1 MSIVG
6 NTDGAVRRFFLSC
19 LVLLFSMVAM
29 AQTPYSITFT
39 HSPGQGNTSLDARGM
54 QPVHELTYVYYMKTN
69 ETRTLKMPLASANNR
84 LKGYSRWYDY
94 EADSMS
100 SVVAGMT
107 YRKPTNSTTT
117 IHYTNYGVINYQKT
131 LGGGVQIQPE
141 ASITFNGT
149 AIKIACDVSNY
160 GDFQITPSGS
170 NLSSVVEP
178 TLSYRVIFDIRPA
191 SEIAAKINSSTP
203 YENYNFIAPA
213 SSNILLTTAMN
224 SDGNTSCYYYTRQN
238 NLTQIT
244 SCTMYRSTSE
254 NSGYTE
260 YNSTCTA
267 DRMYSVTA
275 PAAGSTYYY
284 ELRSD
289 NYNYKI
295 ARWKVEGK
303 AKSEIGPF
311 NGTIISDSL
320 MDEKYN
326 LAAKQDFDVSQEYLV
341 TVNYSS
347 NSTDNFVISKKPL
360 GWDECS
366 YGFVYPY
373 GSGSAGNSKQFDS
386 KFPYWSE
393 YAILQSVPSGA
404 NWVTNNPTSVRDFNN
419 PGTGCF
425 MYVDAN
431 EAPGLVANLVID
443 GNLCP
448 NSSVYV
454 SAWVNNF
461 CATQTGGQVLPNL
474 NIILSGINES
484 GNETRL
490 QSFTTG
496 VNNFT
501 TGTAG
506 NWYQVFFEVKLG
518 EQNFAQYRVRIEN
531 NNNSGSGN
539 DFGID
544 NIRIYTSKNP
554 VQSLEGI
561 TACGIK
567 TQQELID
574 AENGISESITLLRV
588 DFKSET
594 FAADDDGNVNINY
607 RWVKGANP
615 KGGNQDTILSL
626 NYINKHS
633 SGIYGTYVVRKNIAW
648 SEIHD
653 TLKYNSINDFVLR
666 ETKPVRD
673 GEIFFLEEDVVRTTG
688 TERVPV
694 LYIVH
699 KSSEFKKYSTY
710 SCLVSADNSFRVDCG
725 GIYTTKVENCKQLL
739 IDGVP
744 QELVNLRFKT
754 LSGERNYVLSTQVY
768 YNDPNN
774 KGQVNKATPYCDWI
788 VGVDGRF
795 VQANLTTAFMHFR
808 SVYPNEVSSVNQ
820 PVSGVFTQA
829 NLDTLLKYESY
840 ITLRKRSI
848 TTNLPGDGT
857 TVQYIAYPIMG
868 SCDDPTIPVCPNP
881 MRIFLRSDV
890 KYCYGKVNMEDM
902 PEDIEGAPAVVRI
915 AQSRVNKVGDS
926 FALKING
933 VKGTPKVGTNMYLY
947 RTDDADAQGFVGN
960 AIYSFSGGIIKDNV
974 LTFTRKD
981 HGIKMRPGYD
991 YKFSARYDTQ
1001 PYDTAYGCFIINVV
1015 PDIII
1020 FAPKAETPT
1029 WHNDENWRD
1038 LLGNSALIPVEG
1050 TKVIL
1055 PNSAISLDNFDMNNY
1070 DEVEGATYHL
1080 KYIYGF
1086 EPNTCG
1092 SIYFPIGAKMSGQQ
1106 YLVYDSAYVD
1116 VPVSKGAYSLF
1127 GLPLRK
1133 VFSGDL
1139 YVPKSGDV
1147 ANDDFRFNS
1156 AQCDNRIANKILQ
1169 KVYNSTTTF
1178 WSYIKGNVV
1187 DSVSTAVAGWGEPSN
1202 ALDEQYV
1209 NTAVAV
1215 QAVNNAMQ
1223 DFIQLP
1229 KNDNTYYFYAIR
1241 KANGEEYQV
1250 PESYGK
1256 ADITRDADCY
1266 KLLYKGNAAKPEV
1279 TIKYTNIKPDN
1290 WFLVTNPFMGDLS
1303 MQAFMDAN
1311 TEVIDGF
1318 YYTFENDMVKA
1329 EPVTSESKIQPAGAF
1344 FVHTVNASTS
1354 LDVTFNP
1361 NMVSNSDS
1369 KNQVAANAPM
1379 SNSQK
1384 LTVIAQYGNSRS
1396 VATVTE
1402 DAYGSNDYDSQEDA
1416 DLLMFN
1422 DNLTPFAVY
1431 TRVDNK
1437 PLMVNMVHTI
1447 EMVPLS
1453 VSIID
1458 TTVKDVVITFTGAEK
1473 FTRPVYLYDA
1483 LTDESRRIYSGMTV
1497 DFSGLESDAVRYYLN
1512 IDRPNIITA
1521 DDNMTDDSDVIIT
1534 NDIEGVH
1541 CYAQSEILAI
1551 NIYDVAG
1558 HLIKECSNINDN
1570 TFSIKLPVGVY
1581 VMEVRTI
1588 DTVSNNKV
1596 IIK

>member
-39 HSPGQGNTSLDARGM
+39 HSPGQGNASLDARGM
-54 QPVHELTYVYYMKTN
+54 QPVHELTYVYYMKSG
-69 ETRTLKMPLASANNR
+69 ESRTLTMPLASQINR

-94 EADSMS
+94 TTDSMS
-100 SVVAGMT
+100 AVVSGLTYTAAGSTIYKTNFGAIT
-107 YRKPTNSTTT
+107 YQEGSD
-117 IHYTNYGVINYQKT
+117 
-131 LGGGVQIQPE
+131 LEIQP
-141 ASITFNGT
+141 AVSITFDGSQV
-149 AIKIACDVSNY
+149 KIACDVSSY
-160 GDFQITPSGS
+160 TDFQITKRSS
-170 NLSSVVEP
+170 KLSTVVEP

-191 SEIAAKINSSTP
+191 SEIATQINSSTP
-203 YENYNFIAPA
+203 YEDYNFFAPA
-213 SSNILLTTAMN
+213 GATILLTTAMN
-224 SDGNTSCYYYTRQN
+224 SNGSTSCYYSGNASSQ
-238 NLTQIT
+238 TQIT
-244 SCTMYRSTSE
+244 SCIMYKSTRE
-254 NSGYTE
+254 NSGYSKLSGT
-260 YNSTCTA
+260 TCTA
-267 DRMYSVTA
+267 NRMYQVTA
-275 PAAGSTYYY
+275 PAEGSTEYF

-289 NYNYKI
+289 KYKI

-303 AKSEIGPF
+303 NTTEVGPYH
-311 NGTIISDSL
+311 GTIVSNAE

-326 LAAKQDFDVSQEYLV
+326 LAAKQDFDVAPEFLD

-347 NSTDNFVISKKPL
+347 TGTDKFVISSKHL
-360 GWDECS
+360 NWDECS

-373 GSGSAGNSKQFDS
+373 GSGSAGNNKKNDS

-404 NWVTNNPTSVRDFNN
+404 SWVGNSPTSVRDHNN

-425 MYVDAN
+425 LYVDAN
-431 EAPGLVANLVID
+431 EAPGLVANLVIE

-448 NSSVYV
+448 NSSVYI

-461 CATQTGGQVLPNL
+461 AGSNTLPNL
-474 NIILSGINES
+474 NIILSGIDEG

-496 VNNFT
+496 SNTFRYN
-501 TGTAG
+501 TAG
-506 NWYQVFFEVKLG
+506 DWYQVFFEVKLG
-518 EQNFAQYRVRIEN
+518 EQNYANYRVRIEN

-544 NIRIYTSKNP
+544 DIRIYTSKNP

-567 TQQELID
+567 TQEELID

-594 FAADDDGNVNINY
+594 FAPVSGNVNINY

-615 KGGNQDTILSL
+615 KGGNQDTILNL
-626 NYINKHS
+626 NYINS
-633 SGIYGTYVVRKNIAW
+633 SGTYGTYVVKKNIAW

-653 TLKYNSINDFVLR
+653 TLKYNSINAFIFR
-666 ETKPVRD
+666 ENKPVRD
-673 GEIFFLEEDVVRTTG
+673 GEIFFLEEEVVRTTG
-688 TERVPV
+688 TVRVPV

-808 SVYPNEVSSVNQ
+808 SVYPNEESSVNQ
-820 PVSGVFTQA
+820 PVSGVFTKA

-868 SCDDPTIPVCPNP
+868 SCDDSTIPVCPNP

-890 KYCYGKVNMEDM
+890 KYCYGKVDMVNM

-947 RTDDADAQGFVGN
+947 RTDDADAQEFVGN
-960 AIYSFSGGIIKDNV
+960 AIYSFSGDINKGNV
-974 LTFTRKD
+974 LTFTRNGN
-981 HGIKMRPGYD
+981 GIKMRPGYN

-1001 PYDTAYGCFIINVV
+1001 PYDTAYGCFVVNVV
-1015 PDIII
+1015 PDLV
-1020 FAPKAETPT
+1020 FYTPKAENPT

-1086 EPNTCG
+1086 EPNRCG

-1127 GLPLRK
+1127 GLPMKK

-1139 YVPKSGDV
+1139 YMPKAGDV
-1147 ANDDFRFNS
+1147 IGNDFRFNGV
-1156 AQCDNRIANKILQ
+1156 QCDNRITNKIKQ

-1178 WSYIKGNVV
+1178 WSYTKGNTI
-1187 DSVSTAVAGWGEPSN
+1187 DSVSTAVAGWGNPSN
-1202 ALDEQYV
+1202 SLSEEYV
-1209 NTAVAV
+1209 NIAVAV
-1215 QAVNNAMQ
+1215 QAVDTAVQ
-1223 DFIQLP
+1223 EFIQLP
-1229 KNDNTYYFYAIR
+1229 KKDNTYYFYAIR
-1241 KANGEEYQV
+1241 KATGEEYQV
-1250 PESYGK
+1250 PEKFGK
-1256 ADITRDADCY
+1256 ADITRGEDCFKLIYDGRYETPDMTLNY
-1266 KLLYKGNAAKPEV
+1266 KNVE
-1279 TIKYTNIKPDN
+1279 PDS

-1303 MQAFMDAN
+1303 VSALMAAN
-1311 TEVIDGF
+1311 PGIIDGF
-1318 YYTFENDMVKA
+1318 YYTFKDGEMNA

-1344 FVHTVNASTS
+1344 FVHAKNASRS
-1354 LDVTFNP
+1354 LDITFNP

-1422 DNLTPFAVY
+1422 DNLTPFGVY

-1541 CYAQSEILAI
+1541 CYSQSEILAI

>member
-69 ETRTLKMPLASANNR
+69 ETRTLTMPLASANNR

-94 EADSMS
+94 TTDSMS
-100 SVVAGMT
+100 AVVSGLTYTAAGSTIYKTNFGAIT
-107 YRKPTNSTTT
+107 YQEGSD
-117 IHYTNYGVINYQKT
+117 
-131 LGGGVQIQPE
+131 LEIQP
-141 ASITFNGT
+141 AVSITFDGT
-149 AIKIACDVSNY
+149 PVKIACDVSSY
-160 GDFQITPSGS
+160 TDFQITKRSS
-170 NLSSVVEP
+170 KLSTVVEP

-191 SEIAAKINSSTP
+191 SEIATQINSSTP
-203 YENYNFIAPA
+203 YEDYNFFAPA
-213 SSNILLTTAMN
+213 GATILLTTAMN
-224 SDGNTSCYYYTRQN
+224 SNGSTSCYYSGNASSQ
-238 NLTQIT
+238 TQIT
-244 SCTMYRSTSE
+244 SCTMYRST
-254 NSGYTE
+254 NGGKT
-260 YNSTCTA
+260 YNSLSATCTA
-267 DRMYSVTA
+267 NRMYQVIA
-275 PAAGSTYYY
+275 PSAGNTYYF
-284 ELRSD
+284 ELRSGD
-289 NYNYKI
+289 YKI

-303 AKSEIGPF
+303 DTTEVGPYH
-311 NGTIISDSL
+311 GTIVSNAE

-326 LAAKQDFDVSQEYLV
+326 LAAKQDFDVAPEFLD

-347 NSTDNFVISKKPL
+347 TGTDKFVISSKHL
-360 GWDECS
+360 NWDECS

-373 GSGSAGNSKQFDS
+373 GSGSAGNNKKNDS

-404 NWVTNNPTSVRDFNN
+404 SWVGNSPTSVRDHNN

-425 MYVDAN
+425 LYVDAN
-431 EAPGLVANLVID
+431 EAPGLVANLVIE

-448 NSSVYV
+448 NSSVYI

-461 CATQTGGQVLPNL
+461 AGSNTLPNL
-474 NIILSGINES
+474 NIILSGIDEG

-496 VNNFT
+496 SNTFRYN
-501 TGTAG
+501 TAG
-506 NWYQVFFEVKLG
+506 DWYQVFFEVKLG
-518 EQNFAQYRVRIEN
+518 EQNYANYRVRIEN

-544 NIRIYTSKNP
+544 DIRIYTSKNP

-574 AENGISESITLLRV
+574 AENGISESIVLLRV
-588 DFKSET
+588 DFKSEA
-594 FAADDDGNVNINY
+594 FVADANGNVNINY

-615 KGGNQDTILSL
+615 QGGDKDLILNL
-626 NYINKHS
+626 NYVNEHS
-633 SGIYGTYVVRKNIAW
+633 SGKYGTYVVKKNKTW
-648 SEIHD
+648 DEIDD
-653 TLKYNSINDFVLR
+653 TLRFNSINEFILR
-666 ETKPVRD
+666 EDRPVFD
-673 GEIFFLEEDVVRTTG
+673 GEVFSIQEQVVRPGGVDT
-688 TERVPV
+688 VPV

-699 KSSEFKKYSTY
+699 KSAEFKKYSTY
-710 SCLVSADNSFRVDCG
+710 SCLVSADATFRADCG
-725 GIYTTKVENCKQLL
+725 GLYTTKVQNCKQLL

-754 LSGERNYVLSTQVY
+754 LSGERDYELSTQVY

-774 KGQVNKATPYCDWI
+774 KGQVAAATPICDWI
-788 VGVDGRF
+788 VGVDDRF
-795 VQANLTTAFMHFR
+795 IQANLTRAFMHFR
-808 SVYPNEVSSVNQ
+808 AEYFDEEASVNQ
-820 PVSGVFTQA
+820 PVKGTFTQA
-829 NLDTLLKYESY
+829 DLDILLKYEQY
-840 ITLRKRSI
+840 ITLRKRAI

-857 TVQYIAYPIMG
+857 TVQYIVYPIQG
-868 SCDDPTIPVCPNP
+868 SCDDSTIPVCPNP
-881 MRIFLRSDV
+881 MRIRLRSDV
-890 KYCYGKVNMEDM
+890 KYSYGKQDINSM
-902 PEDIEGAPAVVRI
+902 PEDIQGAPAVVRI

-933 VKGTPKVGTNMYLY
+933 VKGTPKVGTDMYLY

-960 AIYSFSGGIIKDNV
+960 AIYSFSGGINKGNV
-974 LTFTRKD
+974 LTFTRNGN
-981 HGIKMRPGYD
+981 GIKMRPGYD

-1001 PYDTAYGCFIINVV
+1001 PFDTAYGCFIVNVV
-1015 PDIII
+1015 PDLV
-1020 FAPKAETPT
+1020 FYSPKAGNPT
-1029 WHNDENWRD
+1029 WHNDENWVD
-1038 LLGNSALIPVEG
+1038 SLGNAALIPVEG

-1055 PNSAISLDNFDMNNY
+1055 PVGSTDLVYFDTTSFA
-1070 DEVEGATYHL
+1070 EVEGTTYHL
-1080 KYIYGF
+1080 NYIYGF
-1086 EPNTCG
+1086 RPTTCG
-1092 SIYFPIGAKMSGQQ
+1092 SIYFPWGAKISGQQ
-1106 YLVYDSAYVD
+1106 FLTYDSAYVD
-1116 VPVSKGAYSLF
+1116 VPVTKGAYSLF
-1127 GLPLRK
+1127 GLPMKK

-1139 YVPKSGDV
+1139 YMPKAGDV
-1147 ANDDFRFNS
+1147 IGNDFRFNG

-1178 WSYIKGNVV
+1178 WSYIKGNTI
-1187 DSVSTAVAGWGEPSN
+1187 DSVSTAVAGWGNPSN
-1202 ALDEQYV
+1202 SLSEEYV

-1215 QAVNNAMQ
+1215 QAVDTAVQ
-1223 DFIQLP
+1223 EFIQLP
-1229 KNDNTYYFYAIR
+1229 KKDNTYYFYAIR
-1241 KANGEEYQV
+1241 KATGEEYQV
-1250 PESYGK
+1250 PEKFGK
-1256 ADITRDADCY
+1256 ADITRGEDCFKLIYDGRYETPDMTLNY
-1266 KLLYKGNAAKPEV
+1266 KNVE
-1279 TIKYTNIKPDN
+1279 PDS

-1303 MQAFMDAN
+1303 VSALMDAN
-1311 TEVIDGF
+1311 SEIIDGF
-1318 YYTFENDMVKA
+1318 YYTFVDGEMNA
-1329 EPVTSESKIQPAGAF
+1329 ESVTPESKIQPAGAF
-1344 FVHTVNASTS
+1344 FVHAKNASRS
-1354 LDVTFNP
+1354 LDITFNP
-1361 NMVSNSDS
+1361 DMVENTIS
-1369 KNQVAANAPM
+1369 KSPAPAHAPANDY
-1379 SNSQK
+1379 QK
-1384 LTVIAQYGNSRS
+1384 LTIIAQNDEYRS
-1396 VATVTE
+1396 IATIQE
-1402 DAYGSNDYDSQEDA
+1402 DAFGVNEYNTQEDA
-1416 DLLMFN
+1416 DMLLFN
-1422 DNLTPFAVY
+1422 DKLTPFGVY

>member
-1 MSIVG
+1 
-6 NTDGAVRRFFLSC
+6 
-19 LVLLFSMVAM
+19 
-29 AQTPYSITFT
+29 
-39 HSPGQGNTSLDARGM
+39 
-54 QPVHELTYVYYMKTN
+54 
-69 ETRTLKMPLASANNR
+69 MPLASANNR

-107 YRKPTNSTTT
+107 YTKPANSTTT
-117 IHYTNYGVINYQKT
+117 IHYTNYGVINYQVT
-131 LGGGVQIQPE
+131 LGDGVQIQPE

-170 NLSSVVEP
+170 NLSRVVEP

-191 SEIAAKINSSTP
+191 SEIAEKINSSTP
-203 YENYNFIAPA
+203 YESYNFIAPA
-213 SSNILLTTAMN
+213 SSQILLTTAMN
-224 SDGNTSCYYYTRQN
+224 SYGNTSCYYYTRQN

-393 YAILQSVPSGA
+393 YAILQSVPAGA
-404 NWVTNNPTSVRDFNN
+404 KWVTNNPTSVRDFNN

-461 CATQTGGQVLPNL
+461 AINHTLPNL
-474 NIILSGINES
+474 NIILSGIDES

-496 VNNFT
+496 VGNFSYT
-501 TGTAG
+501 TAG
-506 NWYQVFFEVKLG
+506 RWHQVFFEVKLG

-531 NNNSGSGN
+531 NNNSGSDN

-567 TQQELID
+567 TQKELID

-594 FAADDDGNVNINY
+594 FAPDVPGNVNINY

-615 KGGNQDTILSL
+615 KGGNQDTILNL
-626 NYINKHS
+626 NYINS
-633 SGIYGTYVVRKNIAW
+633 SGTYGTYVVKKDIAW
-648 SEIHD
+648 SEIQD
-653 TLKYNSINDFVLR
+653 TLKYSSINAFILR

-673 GEIFFLEEDVVRTTG
+673 GEIFFLEEEVVRTTG
-688 TERVPV
+688 TVRVPV

-699 KSSEFKKYSTY
+699 KSREFKKYSTY
-710 SCLVSADNSFRVDCG
+710 SCLVSADNTFRVDCG

-808 SVYPNEVSSVNQ
+808 SVYPNEVTSVNQ
-820 PVSGVFTQA
+820 SVDGVFTQA
-829 NLDTLLKYESY
+829 DLDTLLKYESY

-868 SCDDPTIPVCPNP
+868 SCEDSTILVCPNP

-890 KYCYGKVNMEDM
+890 KYCYGKVDMEDM

-915 AQSRVNKVGDS
+915 AQSRVNKAGDS
-926 FALKING
+926 FALTING
-933 VKGTPKVGTNMYLY
+933 VKGTPKVGTDMYLY
-947 RTDDADAQGFVGN
+947 RTNDADAQEFVGN
-960 AIYSFSGGIIKDNV
+960 AIYSFSGGINKGNV
-974 LTFTRKD
+974 LTFTRNGN
-981 HGIKMRPGYD
+981 GIKMRPGYN

-1001 PYDTAYGCFIINVV
+1001 PYDTAYGCFVVNVV
-1015 PDIII
+1015 PDLV
-1020 FAPKAETPT
+1020 FYTPKAENPT

-1055 PNSAISLDNFDMNNY
+1055 PNSAVSLDNFDMNNY

-1086 EPNTCG
+1086 EPNRCG

-1116 VPVSKGAYSLF
+1116 VPVSKGAYSLM
-1127 GLPLRK
+1127 GLPLQT
-1133 VFSGDL
+1133 VYSGDL
-1139 YVPKSGDV
+1139 FIPKKGNVIGNNFIFSPEHCDS
-1147 ANDDFRFNS
+1147 RLFN
-1156 AQCDNRIANKILQ
+1156 KVTQ

-1178 WSYIKGNVV
+1178 WSHVKGNTI
-1187 DSVSTAVAGWGEPSN
+1187 DSVSTAVAGWGNPANSLSEK
-1202 ALDEQYV
+1202 YT
-1209 NTAVAV
+1209 NTALAV
-1215 QAVNNAMQ
+1215 MVIDTAVQ

-1229 KNDNTYYFYAIR
+1229 KTDSVYYFYAIR
-1241 KANGEEYQV
+1241 KATGEEYQV
-1250 PESYGK
+1250 PERYGK

-1266 KLLYKGNAAKPEV
+1266 KLLYKGNAANPET
-1279 TIKYTNIKPDN
+1279 TITYTNTVADS
-1290 WFLVTNPFMGDLS
+1290 WFLVTNPFMGNLS
-1303 MQAFMDAN
+1303 IQALMDAN
-1311 TEVIDGF
+1311 TDVIDGF
-1318 YYTFENDMVKA
+1318 YYTYEDGMTTAV
-1329 EPVTSESKIQPAGAF
+1329 PVTAETVVAPFAAF
-1344 FVHTVNASTS
+1344 FIHTKTAAQSVNIKYNPETMVVNTAA
-1354 LDVTFNP
+1354 VTP
-1361 NMVSNSDS
+1361 MP
-1369 KNQVAANAPM
+1369 ANAKDNTQIHGAHTLRILAEKG
-1379 SNSQK
+1379 S
-1384 LTVIAQYGNSRS
+1384 ARS
-1396 VATVTE
+1396 VATVME
-1402 DAYGSNDYDSQEDA
+1402 DVYGSNDYDPQEDA

-1431 TRVDNK
+1431 TRIGNTPV
-1437 PLMVNMVHTI
+1437 MVNRVRTI
-1447 EMVPLS
+1447 DMIPLS
-1453 VSIID
+1453 VSVLD
-1458 TTVKDVVITFTGAEK
+1458 TAIGNIELSFFGTEN

-1483 LTDESRRIYSGMTV
+1483 LTDINTEIYSGMKI
-1497 DFSGLESDAVRYYLN
+1497 DFDGRESDAVRYYLN
-1512 IDRPNIITA
+1512 IDR
-1521 DDNMTDDSDVIIT
+1521 SDVIT
-1534 NDIEGVH
+1534 FNDDVDNDKDVIISSDNNG
-1541 CYAQSEILAI
+1541 I
-1551 NIYDVAG
+1551 NILSKSELKNIAVYDIAG
-1558 HLIKECSNINDN
+1558 HLINECRDINEV
-1570 TFSIKLPVGVY
+1570 SKQIHLPVGVY
-1581 VMEVRTI
+1581 VVEVRTENG
-1588 DTVSNNKV
+1588 VSNNKV
-1596 IIK
+1596 IVK

>member
-39 HSPGQGNTSLDARGM
+39 HSPGQGNASLDARGM
-54 QPVHELTYVYYMKTN
+54 QPVHELTYVYYMKSG
-69 ETRTLKMPLASANNR
+69 ESRTLTMPLASQINR

-94 EADSMS
+94 TTDSMS
-100 SVVAGMT
+100 AVVSGLTYTAAGSTIYKTNFGAIT
-107 YRKPTNSTTT
+107 YQEGSD
-117 IHYTNYGVINYQKT
+117 
-131 LGGGVQIQPE
+131 LEIQP
-141 ASITFNGT
+141 AVSITFDGT
-149 AIKIACDVSNY
+149 PVKIACDVSSY
-160 GDFQITPSGS
+160 TDFQITKRSS
-170 NLSSVVEP
+170 KLSTVVEP

-191 SEIAAKINSSTP
+191 SEIATQINSSTP
-203 YENYNFIAPA
+203 YEDYNFFAPA
-213 SSNILLTTAMN
+213 GATILLTTAMN
-224 SDGNTSCYYYTRQN
+224 SNGSTSCYYSGNASSQ
-238 NLTQIT
+238 TQIT
-244 SCTMYRSTSE
+244 SCTMYRSTNGGKTYKSL
-254 NSGYTE
+254 SA
-260 YNSTCTA
+260 TCTA
-267 DRMYSVTA
+267 NRMYQVIA
-275 PAAGSTYYY
+275 PSAGNTYYF
-284 ELRSD
+284 ELRSGD
-289 NYNYKI
+289 YKI

-303 AKSEIGPF
+303 DTTEVGPYH
-311 NGTIISDSL
+311 GTIVSNAE

-326 LAAKQDFDVSQEYLV
+326 LAAKQDFDVAPEFLD

-347 NSTDNFVISKKPL
+347 TGTDKFVISSKHL
-360 GWDECS
+360 NWDECS

-373 GSGSAGNSKQFDS
+373 GSGSAGNNKKNDS

-393 YAILQSVPSGA
+393 YAILQSVPSDA
-404 NWVTNNPTSVRDFNN
+404 SWVGNSPTSVRDHNN

-425 MYVDAN
+425 LYVDAN
-431 EAPGLVANLVID
+431 EAPGLVANLVIE

-448 NSSVYV
+448 NSSVYI

-461 CATQTGGQVLPNL
+461 AGSNTLPNL
-474 NIILSGINES
+474 NIILSGIDEG

-496 VNNFT
+496 SNTFRYN
-501 TGTAG
+501 TAG
-506 NWYQVFFEVKLG
+506 DWYQVFFEVKLG
-518 EQNFAQYRVRIEN
+518 EQNYANYRVRIEN

-544 NIRIYTSKNP
+544 DIRIYTSKNP

-567 TQQELID
+567 TQKELID

-594 FAADDDGNVNINY
+594 FAPDASRNVNINY

-615 KGGNQDTILSL
+615 KGGNEDTILNL
-626 NYINKHS
+626 NYINS
-633 SGIYGTYVVRKNIAW
+633 SGTYGTYVVRKNIAW

-653 TLKYNSINDFVLR
+653 TLKYSSINDFVLR

-673 GEIFFLEEDVVRTTG
+673 GEIFFLQEDVVRTTG
-688 TERVPV
+688 TVRVPV

-699 KSSEFKKYSTY
+699 KSKEFKKYSTY

-754 LSGERNYVLSTQVY
+754 LSGERDYELATQVY
-768 YNDPNN
+768 YNDPNL

-820 PVSGVFTQA
+820 SVSGVFTQA

-857 TVQYIAYPIMG
+857 TVQYIVYPIQG
-868 SCDDPTIPVCPNP
+868 SCDDSTIPVCPNP
-881 MRIFLRSDV
+881 MRIRLRSDV
-890 KYCYGKVNMEDM
+890 KYSYGKQDINSM
-902 PEDIEGAPAVVRI
+902 PEDIQGAPAIVRI
-915 AQSRVNKVGDS
+915 AHSKVNKENNKFV
-926 FALKING
+926 LKINE
-933 VKGTPKVGTNMYLY
+933 VKGTPEVGTNMYLY
-947 RTDDADAQGFVGN
+947 RTNDTDAQSHVGEVV
-960 AIYSFSGGIIKDNV
+960 YTFSGAISEENEIE
-974 LTFTRKD
+974 FTRND
-981 HGIKMRPGYD
+981 NSINMVPGYD

-1001 PYDTAYGCFIINVV
+1001 PFDTAYGCFIVNVV
-1015 PDIII
+1015 PDLV
-1020 FAPKAETPT
+1020 FYSPKAGNPT
-1029 WHNDENWRD
+1029 WHNDENWVD
-1038 LLGNSALIPVEG
+1038 SLGNAALIPVEG

-1055 PNSAISLDNFDMNNY
+1055 PVGSTDLVYFDTTSFA
-1070 DEVEGATYHL
+1070 EVEGTTYHL
-1080 KYIYGF
+1080 NYIYGF
-1086 EPNTCG
+1086 RPTTCG
-1092 SIYFPIGAKMSGQQ
+1092 SIYFPWGAKISGQQ
-1106 YLVYDSAYVD
+1106 FLTYDSAYVD
-1116 VPVSKGAYSLF
+1116 VPVTKGAYSLF
-1127 GLPLRK
+1127 GLPMKK

-1139 YVPKSGDV
+1139 YMPKAGDV
-1147 ANDDFRFNS
+1147 VGNNFRFNG
-1156 AQCDNRIANKILQ
+1156 AQCDNRITNKILQ

-1178 WSYIKGNVV
+1178 WSYTKGNTI
-1187 DSVSTAVAGWGEPSN
+1187 DSVSTAVAGWGNPSN
-1202 ALDEQYV
+1202 SLSEEYV

-1215 QAVNNAMQ
+1215 QAVDTAVQ
-1223 DFIQLP
+1223 EFIQLP
-1229 KNDNTYYFYAIR
+1229 KKDNTYYFYAVR

-1250 PESYGK
+1250 PERYGK
-1256 ADITRDADCY
+1256 ADITRSKECF
-1266 KLLYKGNAAKPEV
+1266 KLIYDGRYE
-1279 TIKYTNIKPDN
+1279 TPDMKLTYN
-1290 WFLVTNPFMGDLS
+1290 NVEPDSWFLVTNPFMGDLS
-1303 MQAFMDAN
+1303 VSALMDAN
-1311 TEVIDGF
+1311 PEIIDGF
-1318 YYTFENDMVKA
+1318 YYTFEDGVMNA
-1329 EPVTSESKIQPAGAF
+1329 ESVTSESKIQPAGAF
-1344 FVHTVNASTS
+1344 FVHAKNASRS
-1354 LDVTFNP
+1354 LDITFNP
-1361 NMVSNSDS
+1361 DMVENTIS
-1369 KNQVAANAPM
+1369 KSPAPAHAPANDY
-1379 SNSQK
+1379 QK
-1384 LTVIAQYGNSRS
+1384 LTIIAQNDEYRS
-1396 VATVTE
+1396 IATIQE
-1402 DAYGSNDYDSQEDA
+1402 DAFGVNEYDTQEDA
-1416 DLLMFN
+1416 DMLLFN
-1422 DNLTPFAVY
+1422 DKLTPFGVY

-1541 CYAQSEILAI
+1541 CYSQSEILVI

>member
-69 ETRTLKMPLASANNR
+69 ETRTLTMPLASANNR

-94 EADSMS
+94 TTDSMS
-100 SVVAGMT
+100 AVVSGLTYTAAGSTIYKTNFGAIT
-107 YRKPTNSTTT
+107 YQEGSD
-117 IHYTNYGVINYQKT
+117 
-131 LGGGVQIQPE
+131 LEIQP
-141 ASITFNGT
+141 AVSITFDGT
-149 AIKIACDVSNY
+149 PVKIACDVSSY
-160 GDFQITPSGS
+160 TDFQITKRSS
-170 NLSSVVEP
+170 KLSTVVEP

-191 SEIAAKINSSTP
+191 SEIATQINSSTP
-203 YENYNFIAPA
+203 YEDYNFFAPA
-213 SSNILLTTAMN
+213 GATILLTTAMN
-224 SDGNTSCYYYTRQN
+224 SNGSTSCYYSGNASSQ
-238 NLTQIT
+238 TQIT
-244 SCTMYRSTSE
+244 SCTMYRST
-254 NSGYTE
+254 NGGKT
-260 YNSTCTA
+260 YNSLSATCTA
-267 DRMYSVTA
+267 NRMYQVIA
-275 PAAGSTYYY
+275 PSAGNTYYF
-284 ELRSD
+284 ELRSGD
-289 NYNYKI
+289 YKI

-303 AKSEIGPF
+303 DTTEVGPYH
-311 NGTIISDSL
+311 GTIVSNAE

-326 LAAKQDFDVSQEYLV
+326 LAAKQDFDVAPEFLD

-347 NSTDNFVISKKPL
+347 TGTDKFVISSKHL
-360 GWDECS
+360 NWYECS

-373 GSGSAGNSKQFDS
+373 GSGSAGNNKKNDS

-404 NWVTNNPTSVRDFNN
+404 SWVGNSPTSVRDHNN

-425 MYVDAN
+425 LYVDAN
-431 EAPGLVANLVID
+431 EAPGLVANLVIE

-448 NSSVYV
+448 NSSVYI

-461 CATQTGGQVLPNL
+461 AGSNTLPNL
-474 NIILSGINES
+474 NIILSGIDEG

-496 VNNFT
+496 SNTFRYN
-501 TGTAG
+501 TAG
-506 NWYQVFFEVKLG
+506 DWYQVFFEVKLG
-518 EQNFAQYRVRIEN
+518 EQNYANYRVRIEN

-544 NIRIYTSKNP
+544 DIRIYTSKNP

-574 AENGISESITLLRV
+574 AENGISESIVLLRV
-588 DFKSET
+588 DFKSEA
-594 FAADDDGNVNINY
+594 FVADANGNVNINY

-615 KGGNQDTILSL
+615 QGGDKDLILNL
-626 NYINKHS
+626 NYVNEHS
-633 SGIYGTYVVRKNIAW
+633 SGKYGTYVVKKNKTW
-648 SEIHD
+648 DEIDD
-653 TLKYNSINDFVLR
+653 TLRFNSINEFILR
-666 ETKPVRD
+666 EDRPVFD
-673 GEIFFLEEDVVRTTG
+673 GEVFSIQEQVVRPGGVDT
-688 TERVPV
+688 VPV

-699 KSSEFKKYSTY
+699 KSAEFKKYSTY
-710 SCLVSADNSFRVDCG
+710 SCLVSADATFRADCG
-725 GIYTTKVENCKQLL
+725 GLYTTKVQNCKQLL

-754 LSGERNYVLSTQVY
+754 LSGERDYELSTQVY

-774 KGQVNKATPYCDWI
+774 KGQVAAATPICDWI
-788 VGVDGRF
+788 VGVDDRF
-795 VQANLTTAFMHFR
+795 IQANLTRAFMHFR
-808 SVYPNEVSSVNQ
+808 AEYFDEEASVNQ
-820 PVSGVFTQA
+820 PVKGTFTQA
-829 NLDTLLKYESY
+829 DLDILLKYEQY
-840 ITLRKRSI
+840 ITLRKRAI

-857 TVQYIAYPIMG
+857 TVQYIVYPIQG
-868 SCDDPTIPVCPNP
+868 SCDDSTIPVCPNP
-881 MRIFLRSDV
+881 MRIRLRSDV
-890 KYCYGKVNMEDM
+890 KYSYGKQDINSM
-902 PEDIEGAPAVVRI
+902 PEDIQGAPAVVRI

-933 VKGTPKVGTNMYLY
+933 VKGTPKVGTDMYLY

-960 AIYSFSGGIIKDNV
+960 AIYSFSGGINKGNV
-974 LTFTRKD
+974 LTFTRNGN
-981 HGIKMRPGYD
+981 GIKMRPGYD

-1001 PYDTAYGCFIINVV
+1001 PFDTAYGCFIVNVV
-1015 PDIII
+1015 PDLV
-1020 FAPKAETPT
+1020 FYSPKAGNPT
-1029 WHNDENWRD
+1029 WHNDENWVD
-1038 LLGNSALIPVEG
+1038 SLGNAALIPVEG

-1055 PNSAISLDNFDMNNY
+1055 PVGSTDLVYFDTTSFA
-1070 DEVEGATYHL
+1070 EVEGTTYHL
-1080 KYIYGF
+1080 NYIYGF
-1086 EPNTCG
+1086 RPTTCG
-1092 SIYFPIGAKMSGQQ
+1092 SIYFPWGAKISGQQ
-1106 YLVYDSAYVD
+1106 FLTYDSAYVD
-1116 VPVSKGAYSLF
+1116 VPVTKGAYSLF
-1127 GLPLRK
+1127 GLPMKK

-1139 YVPKSGDV
+1139 YMPKAGDV
-1147 ANDDFRFNS
+1147 IGNDFRFNG

-1178 WSYIKGNVV
+1178 WSYIKGNTI
-1187 DSVSTAVAGWGEPSN
+1187 DSVSTAVAGWGNPSN
-1202 ALDEQYV
+1202 SLSEEYV

-1215 QAVNNAMQ
+1215 QAVDTAVQ
-1223 DFIQLP
+1223 EFIQLP
-1229 KNDNTYYFYAIR
+1229 KKDNTYYFYAIR
-1241 KANGEEYQV
+1241 KATGEEYQV
-1250 PESYGK
+1250 PEKFGK
-1256 ADITRDADCY
+1256 ADITRGEDCFKLIYDGRYETPDMTLNY
-1266 KLLYKGNAAKPEV
+1266 KNVE
-1279 TIKYTNIKPDN
+1279 PDS

-1303 MQAFMDAN
+1303 VSALMDAN
-1311 TEVIDGF
+1311 SEIIDGF
-1318 YYTFENDMVKA
+1318 YYTFVDGEMNA
-1329 EPVTSESKIQPAGAF
+1329 ESVTPESKIQPAGAF
-1344 FVHTVNASTS
+1344 FVHAKNASRS
-1354 LDVTFNP
+1354 LDITFNP
-1361 NMVSNSDS
+1361 DMVENTIS
-1369 KNQVAANAPM
+1369 KSPAPAHAPANDY
-1379 SNSQK
+1379 QK
-1384 LTVIAQYGNSRS
+1384 LTIIAQNDEYRS
-1396 VATVTE
+1396 IATIQE
-1402 DAYGSNDYDSQEDA
+1402 DAFGVNEYNTQEDA
-1416 DLLMFN
+1416 DMLLFN
-1422 DNLTPFAVY
+1422 DKLTPFGVY

>member
-1 MSIVG
+1 MDFLGKKGVLRHVASI
-6 NTDGAVRRFFLSC
+6 FML
-19 LVLLFSMVAM
+19 LLFACVSS
-29 AQTPYSITFT
+29 AQTPYNISFS

-69 ETRTLKMPLASANNR
+69 ETRTLTMPLASAENR

-94 EADSMS
+94 VADSMS
-100 SVVAGMT
+100 SVVARMT
-107 YRKPTNSTTT
+107 YTKPDNSTTT
-117 IHYTNYGVINYQKT
+117 IHYTNYGVINYQET
-131 LGGGVQIQPE
+131 PGGGVQIQPE
-141 ASITFNGT
+141 ASITFDGT

-191 SEIAAKINSSTP
+191 SEIAEKINSSTP

-213 SSNILLTTAMN
+213 DSNILLTTAMN

-366 YGFVYPY
+366 YGFVYPD

-461 CATQTGGQVLPNL
+461 ATSNTLPNL
-474 NIILSGINES
+474 NIILSGIDES

-496 VNNFT
+496 VGNFSYT
-501 TGTAG
+501 TAG
-506 NWYQVFFEVKLG
+506 NWHQVFFEVKLG

-594 FAADDDGNVNINY
+594 FAPDASSGNVNINY

-615 KGGNQDTILSL
+615 KGGNQDTILNL
-626 NYINKHS
+626 NYINS
-633 SGIYGTYVVRKNIAW
+633 SGTYGTYVVKKDIAW
-648 SEIHD
+648 DEIQD
-653 TLKYNSINDFVLR
+653 TLKYSSINAFILR

-673 GEIFFLEEDVVRTTG
+673 GEIFFLEEEVVRTTG
-688 TERVPV
+688 TVRVPV

-699 KSSEFKKYSTY
+699 KSREFKKYSTY

-808 SVYPNEVSSVNQ
+808 SVYPNEVTSVNQ
-820 PVSGVFTQA
+820 SVDGVFTQA

-926 FALKING
+926 FALTING
-933 VKGTPKVGTNMYLY
+933 VKGTPKVGTDMYLY
-947 RTDDADAQGFVGN
+947 RTDDADAQEFVGQ
-960 AIYSFSGGIIKDNV
+960 AIYSFSGGINKGNV
-974 LTFTRKD
+974 LTFTRND
-981 HGIKMRPGYD
+981 NGIKMRPGYD

-1001 PYDTAYGCFIINVV
+1001 LYDTAYGCFVVNVV
-1015 PDIII
+1015 PDLV
-1020 FAPKAETPT
+1020 FYTPKAENPT
-1029 WHNDENWRD
+1029 WHNDENWKD
-1038 LLGNSALIPVEG
+1038 ALGNSALIPVEG

-1055 PNSAISLDNFDMNNY
+1055 PNSAVSLDNFDMNNY

-1086 EPNTCG
+1086 EPNRCG

-1116 VPVSKGAYSLF
+1116 VPVSKGSYSLF

-1139 YVPKSGDV
+1139 YVPKAGDV

-1202 ALDEQYV
+1202 ALDELYV

-1215 QAVNNAMQ
+1215 QAVNEAMQ
-1223 DFIQLP
+1223 NFIQLP

-1241 KANGEEYQV
+1241 TANGQEYQV
-1250 PESYGK
+1250 PEKYGK

-1266 KLLYKGNAAKPEV
+1266 KLLYKGDAVNPEV
-1279 TIKYTNIKPDN
+1279 TITYTNIKPDN
-1290 WFLVTNPFMGDLS
+1290 WFLITNPFMGDLS
-1303 MQAFMDAN
+1303 IQALMDAN
-1311 TEVIDGF
+1311 SGIVNGF
-1318 YYTFENDMVKA
+1318 YYTFENDMLNAV
-1329 EPVTSESKIQPAGAF
+1329 PVTSESKIQPAGAF

-1354 LDVTFNP
+1354 LDITFHP
-1361 NMVSNSDS
+1361 DMVSNSDN

-1384 LTVIAQYGNSRS
+1384 LTVIAQYGNSQS
-1396 VATVTE
+1396 IATIQE

-1431 TRVDNK
+1431 TRIGNTPV
-1437 PLMVNMVHTI
+1437 MVNAVRTI
-1447 EMVPLS
+1447 DMIPLS
-1453 VSIID
+1453 VSVLD
-1458 TTVKDVVITFTGAEK
+1458 TAIGNIELSFFGAEN

-1483 LTDESRRIYSGMTV
+1483 LTDINTEIYSGMKI
-1497 DFSGLESDAVRYYLN
+1497 DFDGRESDAVRYYLN
-1512 IDRPNIITA
+1512 IDR
-1521 DDNMTDDSDVIIT
+1521 SDVIT
-1534 NDIEGVH
+1534 FNDDVDNDKDVIISSDNNG
-1541 CYAQSEILAI
+1541 I
-1551 NIYDVAG
+1551 NILSKSELKNIAVYDIAG
-1558 HLIKECSNINDN
+1558 HLINKYHNIYN
-1570 TFSIKLPVGVY
+1570 TTFEIYLPVGVY
-1581 VMEVRTI
+1581 VVEVRTENG
-1588 DTVSNNKV
+1588 VSNNKV
-1596 IIK
+1596 IVK

>member
-1 MSIVG
+1 MDFFGKKGVLWHVASI
-6 NTDGAVRRFFLSC
+6 FML
-19 LVLLFSMVAM
+19 LLFACVSS
-29 AQTPYSITFT
+29 AQTPYNISFS

-54 QPVHELTYVYYMKTN
+54 QPVHELTYVYYMNTN
-69 ETRTLKMPLASANNR
+69 ETRTLTMPLAAADKR

-94 EADSMS
+94 EADSML

-107 YRKPTNSTTT
+107 YTEPSSSTT
-117 IHYTNYGVINYQKT
+117 IHYTNYGVISYQET
-131 LGGGVQIQPE
+131 LGGDVQIQPE

-170 NLSSVVEP
+170 NLSRVVEP

-191 SEIAAKINSSTP
+191 SEIAAKINTSTP

-213 SSNILLTTAMN
+213 GSTILLTTAMN
-224 SDGNTSCYYYTRQN
+224 SNGSTSCYYSGNTSSQ
-238 NLTQIT
+238 TQIT
-244 SCTMYRSTSE
+244 SCQMYRSTSE

-260 YNSTCTA
+260 YNSRCTA
-267 DRMYSVTA
+267 NRMYSVTA
-275 PAAGSTYYY
+275 PAAGSTFYY
-284 ELRSD
+284 ELRSNNSRNN
-289 NYNYKI
+289 NYII

-303 AKSEIGPF
+303 ANTEIGPY

-326 LAAKQDFDVSQEYLV
+326 LAAKQDFDVSSEYLV

-360 GWDECS
+360 RWDECS

-373 GSGSAGNSKQFDS
+373 RSGSAGNSKQFSD
-386 KFPYWSE
+386 KFPFWSE

-404 NWVTNNPTSVRDFNN
+404 SWVTSNPTSVRDFNN

-461 CATQTGGQVLPNL
+461 ATSNTLPNL
-474 NIILSGINES
+474 NIILSGIDES

-496 VNNFT
+496 VGNFSYT
-501 TGTAG
+501 TAG
-506 NWYQVFFEVKLG
+506 RWHQVFFEVKLG

-594 FAADDDGNVNINY
+594 FAPDASGNVNINY

-615 KGGNQDTILSL
+615 KGGNQDTILNL
-626 NYINKHS
+626 NYINS
-633 SGIYGTYVVRKNIAW
+633 SGTYGTCVVRKNIAW

-653 TLKYNSINDFVLR
+653 TLKYSSINDFVLR

-673 GEIFFLEEDVVRTTG
+673 GEIFFLEEEVVRTTG
-688 TERVPV
+688 TVRVPV

-699 KSSEFKKYSTY
+699 KSREFKKYSTY
-710 SCLVSADNSFRVDCG
+710 SCLVSADNTFRVDCG

-820 PVSGVFTQA
+820 PVSGVFTKA

-868 SCDDPTIPVCPNP
+868 SCDDSTIPVCPNP

-890 KYCYGKVNMEDM
+890 KYCYGKEDMVNM

-915 AQSRVNKVGDS
+915 AQSRVNKAGDS
-926 FALKING
+926 FALTING
-933 VKGTPKVGTNMYLY
+933 VKGTPKVGTDMYLY
-947 RTDDADAQGFVGN
+947 RTNDADAQGFVGN
-960 AIYSFSGGIIKDNV
+960 AIYSFSGGISKDNV
-974 LTFTRKD
+974 LTFTRND
-981 HGIKMRPGYD
+981 NGIKMRPGYD

-1020 FAPKAETPT
+1020 FAPKAENPT
-1029 WHNDENWRD
+1029 WHNDENWKD
-1038 LLGNSALIPVEG
+1038 ALGNNALIPVEG

-1055 PNSAISLDNFDMNNY
+1055 PNSAISLDDFDMNNY

-1116 VPVSKGAYSLF
+1116 VPVSKGSYSLF

-1139 YVPKSGDV
+1139 YVPKAGDV

-1202 ALDEQYV
+1202 ALDELYV

-1215 QAVNNAMQ
+1215 QAVNEAMQ
-1223 DFIQLP
+1223 NFIRLP

-1250 PESYGK
+1250 PAEYGK
-1256 ADITRDADCY
+1256 ADIKRDADCY
-1266 KLLYKGNAAKPEV
+1266 KLLYKGEAVNPEV
-1279 TIKYTNIKPDN
+1279 TITYTNIKPDN

-1303 MQAFMDAN
+1303 MQAFMDVN
-1311 TEVIDGF
+1311 TDVIDGF
-1318 YYTFENDMVKA
+1318 YYTYQDGMTTAV
-1329 EPVTSESKIQPAGAF
+1329 PVTSESKIQPAGAF

-1354 LDVTFNP
+1354 LDITFNP

-1431 TRVDNK
+1431 TRIGNTPVI
-1437 PLMVNMVHTI
+1437 VNRVRTI
-1447 EMVPLS
+1447 DMIPLS
-1453 VSIID
+1453 VSVLD
-1458 TTVKDVVITFTGAEK
+1458 TAIGNIELSFFGTEN

-1483 LTDESRRIYSGMTV
+1483 LTDINTEIHSGMKI
-1497 DFSGLESDAVRYYLN
+1497 DFDGRESDAVRYYLN
-1512 IDRPNIITA
+1512 IDR
-1521 DDNMTDDSDVIIT
+1521 SDVIT
-1534 NDIEGVH
+1534 FNDDVDNDKDVIISSDNNG
-1541 CYAQSEILAI
+1541 I
-1551 NIYDVAG
+1551 NILSKSELKSVTVYDIAG
-1558 HLIKECSNINDN
+1558 HLINECRDINEV
-1570 TFSIKLPVGVY
+1570 SKQIHLPVGVY
-1581 VMEVRTI
+1581 VVEVRTENG
-1588 DTVSNNKV
+1588 VSNNKV
-1596 IIK
+1596 IVK

>member
-1 MSIVG
+1 MDFFGKKGVLRHAASI
-6 NTDGAVRRFFLSC
+6 FML
-19 LVLLFSMVAM
+19 LLFACVSS
-29 AQTPYSITFT
+29 AQTPYNISFS

-69 ETRTLKMPLASANNR
+69 ETRTLTMPLASANNR

-94 EADSMS
+94 ELDSMS

-107 YRKPTNSTTT
+107 YTKPANSTTT
-117 IHYTNYGVINYQKT
+117 IHYTNYGVINYQET
-131 LGGGVQIQPE
+131 PGGEVQIQPE
-141 ASITFNGT
+141 ASIKFNGT

-160 GDFQITPSGS
+160 GDFQIVKRGS

-191 SEIAAKINSSTP
+191 SEIAAKINTSTP
-203 YENYNFIAPA
+203 YENYDFIAPA
-213 SSNILLTTAMN
+213 GSNILLTTAMN
-224 SDGNTSCYYYTRQN
+224 SNGSTSCYYTGNASSQ
-238 NLTQIT
+238 TQIT
-244 SCTMYRSTSE
+244 SCKMYQSTDGGK
-254 NSGYTE
+254 N
-260 YNSTCTA
+260 YNQITATCTA
-267 DRMYSVTA
+267 DRMYSVVA

-284 ELRSD
+284 ELRRGE
-289 NYNYKI
+289 YKI

-303 AKSEIGPF
+303 AKSEIGPY
-311 NGTIISDSL
+311 NGTIISDDQ

-326 LAAKQDFDVSQEYLV
+326 LAAKQDFDVPSEHLV

-360 GWDECS
+360 RWDECS
-366 YGFVYPY
+366 YGFVYPF
-373 GSGSAGNSKQFDS
+373 GSGSAGNKKQFDS

-404 NWVTNNPTSVRDFNN
+404 RWVTSNPTSVRDFNN

-448 NSSVYV
+448 NSSVYTSV
-454 SAWVNNF
+454 WVNNF
-461 CATQTGGQVLPNL
+461 ATSNTLPNL
-474 NIILSGINES
+474 NIILSGIDES

-496 VNNFT
+496 VGNFSYA
-501 TGTAG
+501 TAG
-506 NWYQVFFEVKLG
+506 RWHQVFFEVKLG

-567 TQQELID
+567 TQEELIK

-594 FAADDDGNVNINY
+594 FAPDASSGNVNINY

-633 SGIYGTYVVRKNIAW
+633 SGTYGTYVVRKNIAW

-673 GEIFFLEEDVVRTTG
+673 GEIFFLEEEVVRTTG
-688 TERVPV
+688 TVRVPV

-710 SCLVSADNSFRVDCG
+710 SCLVSADNTFRVDCG

-868 SCDDPTIPVCPNP
+868 SCDDSTIPVCPNP

-890 KYCYGKVNMEDM
+890 KYCYGKVDIESM
-902 PEDIEGAPAVVRI
+902 PEDIQGAPAVVRI
-915 AQSRVNKVGDS
+915 AQSKVNKAGENFS
-926 FALKING
+926 LKINE
-933 VKGTPKVGTNMYLY
+933 VKGTPRVGTDMYLY
-947 RTDDADAQGFVGN
+947 RTDDADAQEFVGN
-960 AIYSFSGGIIKDNV
+960 AIYSFSGGISKDNV
-974 LTFTRKD
+974 LTFTRND
-981 HGIKMRPGYD
+981 NGIKMRPGYD

-1020 FAPKAETPT
+1020 FAPKAENPT
-1029 WHNDENWRD
+1029 WHNDENWSD
-1038 LLGNSALIPVEG
+1038 PLGNSALIPVEG

-1055 PNSAISLDNFDMNNY
+1055 PNSAVSLDNFDMNNY

-1116 VPVSKGAYSLF
+1116 VPVSKGSYSLF

-1156 AQCDNRIANKILQ
+1156 AHCDNRIANKILQ

-1187 DSVSTAVAGWGEPSN
+1187 DSISTAVTGWGEPSN
-1202 ALDEQYV
+1202 ALGEQYV

-1241 KANGEEYQV
+1241 KATGEEYQV
-1250 PESYGK
+1250 PERYGK

-1266 KLLYKGNAAKPEV
+1266 KLLYQGNAANPEV
-1279 TIKYTNIKPDN
+1279 TIKYTNAVADS

-1311 TEVIDGF
+1311 TDVIDGF

-1541 CYAQSEILAI
+1541 CYSQSEILAI

>member
-39 HSPGQGNTSLDARGM
+39 HSPGQGNASLDARGM
-54 QPVHELTYVYYMKTN
+54 QPVHELTYVYYMKSG
-69 ETRTLKMPLASANNR
+69 ESRTLTMPLASQINR

-94 EADSMS
+94 TTDSMS
-100 SVVAGMT
+100 AVVSGLTYTAAGSTIYKTNFGAIT
-107 YRKPTNSTTT
+107 YQEGSD
-117 IHYTNYGVINYQKT
+117 
-131 LGGGVQIQPE
+131 LEIQP
-141 ASITFNGT
+141 AVSITFDGSQV
-149 AIKIACDVSNY
+149 KIACDVSSY
-160 GDFQITPSGS
+160 TDFQITKRSS
-170 NLSSVVEP
+170 KLSTVVEP

-191 SEIAAKINSSTP
+191 SEIATQINSSTS
-203 YENYNFIAPA
+203 YEDYNFFAPA
-213 SSNILLTTAMN
+213 GATILLTTAMN
-224 SDGNTSCYYYTRQN
+224 SNGSTSCYYSGNASSQ
-238 NLTQIT
+238 TQIT
-244 SCTMYRSTSE
+244 SCTMYRSTNGGKTYKSL
-254 NSGYTE
+254 SA
-260 YNSTCTA
+260 TCTA
-267 DRMYSVTA
+267 NRMYQVIA
-275 PAAGSTYYY
+275 PSAGNTYYF
-284 ELRSD
+284 ELRSGD
-289 NYNYKI
+289 YKI

-303 AKSEIGPF
+303 DTTEVGPYH
-311 NGTIISDSL
+311 GTIVSNAE

-326 LAAKQDFDVSQEYLV
+326 LAAKQDFDVAPEFLD

-347 NSTDNFVISKKPL
+347 TGTDKFVISSKHL
-360 GWDECS
+360 NWDECS

-373 GSGSAGNSKQFDS
+373 GSGSAGNNKKNDS

-393 YAILQSVPSGA
+393 YAILQSVPSDA
-404 NWVTNNPTSVRDFNN
+404 SWVGNSPTSVRDHNN

-425 MYVDAN
+425 LYVDAN
-431 EAPGLVANLVID
+431 EAPGLVANLVIE

-448 NSSVYV
+448 NSSVYI

-461 CATQTGGQVLPNL
+461 AGSNTLPNL
-474 NIILSGINES
+474 NIILSGIDEG

-496 VNNFT
+496 SNTFRYN
-501 TGTAG
+501 TAG
-506 NWYQVFFEVKLG
+506 DWYQVFFEVKLG
-518 EQNFAQYRVRIEN
+518 EQNYANYRVRIEN

-544 NIRIYTSKNP
+544 DIRIYTSKNP

-567 TQQELID
+567 TQKELID

-594 FAADDDGNVNINY
+594 FAPDASRNVNINY

-615 KGGNQDTILSL
+615 KGGNEDTILNL
-626 NYINKHS
+626 NYINS
-633 SGIYGTYVVRKNIAW
+633 SGTYGTYVVRKNIAW

-653 TLKYNSINDFVLR
+653 TLKYSSINDFVLR

-673 GEIFFLEEDVVRTTG
+673 GEIFFLQEDVVRTTG
-688 TERVPV
+688 TVRVPV

-699 KSSEFKKYSTY
+699 KSKEFKKYSTY

-754 LSGERNYVLSTQVY
+754 LSGERDYELSTQVY
-768 YNDPNN
+768 YNDPNL

-820 PVSGVFTQA
+820 PVSGVFTKA

-868 SCDDPTIPVCPNP
+868 SCDDSTIPVCPNP

-890 KYCYGKVNMEDM
+890 KYCYGKVDMVNM
-902 PEDIEGAPAVVRI
+902 PEDIEGAPAVVRL

-947 RTDDADAQGFVGN
+947 RTDDADAQEFVGN
-960 AIYSFSGGIIKDNV
+960 AIYSFSGGINKGNV
-974 LTFTRKD
+974 LTFTRNGND
-981 HGIKMRPGYD
+981 IKMRPGYD

-1020 FAPKAETPT
+1020 FAPKAENPT
-1029 WHNDENWRD
+1029 WHNDENWSD

-1092 SIYFPIGAKMSGQQ
+1092 SIYFPVGAKMSGQQ

-1116 VPVSKGAYSLF
+1116 VPVSKGSYSLF

-1147 ANDDFRFNS
+1147 ANNDFRFNS

-1187 DSVSTAVAGWGEPSN
+1187 DSISTAVAGWGEPSN
-1202 ALDEQYV
+1202 ALGEQYV

-1223 DFIQLP
+1223 GFIQLP

-1241 KANGEEYQV
+1241 KATGEEYQV
-1250 PESYGK
+1250 PEKFGK

-1279 TIKYTNIKPDN
+1279 TIKYTNIKPDK

-1416 DLLMFN
+1416 DLLLFN
-1422 DNLTPFAVY
+1422 DKLTPFGVY

>member
-69 ETRTLKMPLASANNR
+69 ETRTLTMPLASANNR

-107 YRKPTNSTTT
+107 YTKPSSSTT
-117 IHYTNYGVINYQKT
+117 IHYTNYGVINYQVT
-131 LGGGVQIQPE
+131 LGDGVQIQPE
-141 ASITFNGT
+141 ASIKFNGT

-160 GDFQITPSGS
+160 GDFQIVKRGS

-191 SEIAAKINSSTP
+191 SEIAAKINTSTP
-203 YENYNFIAPA
+203 YENYDFIAPA
-213 SSNILLTTAMN
+213 GSNILLTTAMN
-224 SDGNTSCYYYTRQN
+224 SNGSTSCYYTGNASSQ
-238 NLTQIT
+238 TQIT
-244 SCTMYRSTSE
+244 SCKMYQSTDGGK
-254 NSGYTE
+254 N
-260 YNSTCTA
+260 YNQITATCTA
-267 DRMYSVTA
+267 DRMYSVVA

-284 ELRSD
+284 ELRRGE
-289 NYNYKI
+289 YKI

-303 AKSEIGPF
+303 AKSEIGPY
-311 NGTIISDSL
+311 NGTIISDDQ

-326 LAAKQDFDVSQEYLV
+326 LAAKQDFDVPSEHLV

-360 GWDECS
+360 RWDECS
-366 YGFVYPY
+366 YGFVYPF
-373 GSGSAGNSKQFDS
+373 GSGSAGNKKQFDS

-404 NWVTNNPTSVRDFNN
+404 RWVTSNPTSVRDFNN

-448 NSSVYV
+448 NSSVYTSV
-454 SAWVNNF
+454 WVNNF
-461 CATQTGGQVLPNL
+461 ATSNTLPNL
-474 NIILSGINES
+474 NIILSGIDES

-496 VNNFT
+496 VGNFSYA
-501 TGTAG
+501 TAG
-506 NWYQVFFEVKLG
+506 RWHQVFFEVKLG

-567 TQQELID
+567 TQQELIA

-594 FAADDDGNVNINY
+594 FAPDDSGNVNINY

-615 KGGNQDTILSL
+615 KGGNQDTILNL
-626 NYINKHS
+626 NYINS
-633 SGIYGTYVVRKNIAW
+633 SGTYGTYVVRKNIAW

-653 TLKYNSINDFVLR
+653 TLKYNSINAFIFR
-666 ETKPVRD
+666 ENKPVRD
-673 GEIFFLEEDVVRTTG
+673 GEIFFLEEEVVRTTG
-688 TERVPV
+688 TVRVPV

-699 KSSEFKKYSTY
+699 KSKEFKKYSTY

-890 KYCYGKVNMEDM
+890 KYCYGKVDMEDM
-902 PEDIEGAPAVVRI
+902 PEDIEGAPAIVRI

-947 RTDDADAQGFVGN
+947 RTDDADAQEFVGN
-960 AIYSFSGGIIKDNV
+960 AIYSFSGGISKDNV
-974 LTFTRKD
+974 LTFTRND
-981 HGIKMRPGYD
+981 NGIKMRPGYD

-1001 PYDTAYGCFIINVV
+1001 PYDTAYGCFVVNVV
-1015 PDIII
+1015 PDLV
-1020 FAPKAETPT
+1020 FYTPKAENPT
-1029 WHNDENWRD
+1029 WHNDENWSD
-1038 LLGNSALIPVEG
+1038 PLGNRALIPVEG

-1139 YVPKSGDV
+1139 YVPKAGDV

-1223 DFIQLP
+1223 GFIQLP

-1241 KANGEEYQV
+1241 KATGEEYQV
-1250 PESYGK
+1250 PERYGK

-1266 KLLYKGNAAKPEV
+1266 KLLYQGNAANPEV
-1279 TIKYTNIKPDN
+1279 TIKYTNAVADS

-1311 TEVIDGF
+1311 TDVIDGF

-1402 DAYGSNDYDSQEDA
+1402 DVYGSNDYDSQEDA

>member
-1 MSIVG
+1 MDFLGKKGVLRHVASI
-6 NTDGAVRRFFLSC
+6 FML
-19 LVLLFSMVAM
+19 LLFACVSS
-29 AQTPYSITFT
+29 AQTPYNISFS

-69 ETRTLKMPLASANNR
+69 ETRTLTMPLASAENR

-94 EADSMS
+94 VADSMS
-100 SVVAGMT
+100 SVVARMT
-107 YRKPTNSTTT
+107 YTKPDNSTTT
-117 IHYTNYGVINYQKT
+117 IHYTNYGVINYQET
-131 LGGGVQIQPE
+131 PGGGVQIQPE
-141 ASITFNGT
+141 ASITFDGT

-191 SEIAAKINSSTP
+191 SEIAEKINSSTP

-213 SSNILLTTAMN
+213 DSNILLTTAMN

-366 YGFVYPY
+366 YGFVYPD

-461 CATQTGGQVLPNL
+461 ATSNTLPNL
-474 NIILSGINES
+474 NIILSGIDES

-496 VNNFT
+496 VGNFSYT
-501 TGTAG
+501 TAG
-506 NWYQVFFEVKLG
+506 NWHQVFFEVKLG

-594 FAADDDGNVNINY
+594 FAPDASSGNVNINY

-615 KGGNQDTILSL
+615 KGGNQDTILNL
-626 NYINKHS
+626 NYINS
-633 SGIYGTYVVRKNIAW
+633 SGTYGTYVVKKDIAW
-648 SEIHD
+648 DEIQD
-653 TLKYNSINDFVLR
+653 TLKYSSINAFILR

-673 GEIFFLEEDVVRTTG
+673 GEIFFLEEEVVRTTG
-688 TERVPV
+688 TVRVPV

-699 KSSEFKKYSTY
+699 KSREFKKYSTY

-808 SVYPNEVSSVNQ
+808 SVYPNEVTSVNQ
-820 PVSGVFTQA
+820 SVDGVFTQA

-926 FALKING
+926 FALTING
-933 VKGTPKVGTNMYLY
+933 VKGTPKVGTDMYLY
-947 RTDDADAQGFVGN
+947 RTDDADAQEFVGQ
-960 AIYSFSGGIIKDNV
+960 AIYSFSGGINKGNV
-974 LTFTRKD
+974 LTFTRND
-981 HGIKMRPGYD
+981 NGIKMRPGYD

-1001 PYDTAYGCFIINVV
+1001 LYDTAYGCFVVNVV
-1015 PDIII
+1015 SDLV
-1020 FAPKAETPT
+1020 FYTPKAENPT
-1029 WHNDENWRD
+1029 WHNDENWKD
-1038 LLGNSALIPVEG
+1038 ALGNSALIPVEG

-1055 PNSAISLDNFDMNNY
+1055 PNSAVSLDNFDMNNY

-1086 EPNTCG
+1086 EPNRCG

-1116 VPVSKGAYSLF
+1116 VPVSKGSYSLF

-1139 YVPKSGDV
+1139 YVPKAGDV

-1202 ALDEQYV
+1202 ALDELYV

-1215 QAVNNAMQ
+1215 QAVNEAMQ
-1223 DFIQLP
+1223 NFIQLP

-1241 KANGEEYQV
+1241 TANGQEYQV
-1250 PESYGK
+1250 PEKYGK

-1266 KLLYKGNAAKPEV
+1266 KLLYKGDAVNPEV
-1279 TIKYTNIKPDN
+1279 TITYTNIKPDN
-1290 WFLVTNPFMGDLS
+1290 WFLITNPFMGDLS
-1303 MQAFMDAN
+1303 IQALMDAN
-1311 TEVIDGF
+1311 SGIVNGF
-1318 YYTFENDMVKA
+1318 YYTFENDMLNAV
-1329 EPVTSESKIQPAGAF
+1329 PVTSESKIQPAGAF

-1354 LDVTFNP
+1354 LDITFHP
-1361 NMVSNSDS
+1361 DMVSNSDN

-1384 LTVIAQYGNSRS
+1384 LTVIAQYGNSQS
-1396 VATVTE
+1396 IATIQE

-1431 TRVDNK
+1431 TRIGNTPV
-1437 PLMVNMVHTI
+1437 MVNAVRTI
-1447 EMVPLS
+1447 DMIPLS
-1453 VSIID
+1453 VSVLD
-1458 TTVKDVVITFTGAEK
+1458 TAIGNIELSFFGAEN

-1483 LTDESRRIYSGMTV
+1483 LTDINTEIYSGMKI
-1497 DFSGLESDAVRYYLN
+1497 DFDGRESDAVRYYLN
-1512 IDRPNIITA
+1512 IDR
-1521 DDNMTDDSDVIIT
+1521 SDVIT
-1534 NDIEGVH
+1534 FNDDVDNDKDVIISSDNNG
-1541 CYAQSEILAI
+1541 I
-1551 NIYDVAG
+1551 NILSKSELKNIAVYDIAG
-1558 HLIKECSNINDN
+1558 HLINKYHNIYN
-1570 TFSIKLPVGVY
+1570 TTFEIYLPVGVY
-1581 VMEVRTI
+1581 VVEVRTENG
-1588 DTVSNNKV
+1588 VSNNKV
-1596 IIK
+1596 IVK

>member
-1 MSIVG
+1 MDFFGKKGVLRHVASI
-6 NTDGAVRRFFLSC
+6 FML
-19 LVLLFSMVAM
+19 LLFACVSS
-29 AQTPYSITFT
+29 AQTPYNISFS

-69 ETRTLKMPLASANNR
+69 ETRTLTMPLASAENR

-107 YRKPTNSTTT
+107 YTKPSSSTT
-117 IHYTNYGVINYQKT
+117 IHYTNYGVINYQVT
-131 LGGGVQIQPE
+131 PGGEVQIQPA
-141 ASITFNGT
+141 ASIKFNGT

-191 SEIAAKINSSTP
+191 SEIAAKINTSTP

-213 SSNILLTTAMN
+213 GSNILLTTAMN
-224 SDGNTSCYYYTRQN
+224 SNGSTSCYYSGNTSSQ
-238 NLTQIT
+238 TQIT

-474 NIILSGINES
+474 NIILSGIDES

-501 TGTAG
+501 TATAG

-926 FALKING
+926 FALTING
-933 VKGTPKVGTNMYLY
+933 VKGTPKVGTDMYLY
-947 RTDDADAQGFVGN
+947 RTDDADAQEFVGQ
-960 AIYSFSGGIIKDNV
+960 AIYSFSGGINKGNV
-974 LTFTRKD
+974 LTFTRND
-981 HGIKMRPGYD
+981 NGIKMRPGYD

-1001 PYDTAYGCFIINVV
+1001 LYDTAYGCFVVNVV
-1015 PDIII
+1015 PDLV
-1020 FAPKAETPT
+1020 FYTPKAENPT
-1029 WHNDENWRD
+1029 WHNDENWKD
-1038 LLGNSALIPVEG
+1038 ALGNSALIPVEG

-1055 PNSAISLDNFDMNNY
+1055 PNSAVSLDNFDMNNY

-1086 EPNTCG
+1086 EPNRCG

-1116 VPVSKGAYSLF
+1116 VPVSKGSYSLF

-1139 YVPKSGDV
+1139 YVPKAGDV

-1169 KVYNSTTTF
+1169 KVYNSTTIF

-1202 ALDEQYV
+1202 ALDELYV

-1215 QAVNNAMQ
+1215 QAVNEAMQ
-1223 DFIQLP
+1223 NFIQLP

-1241 KANGEEYQV
+1241 TANGEEYQV
-1250 PESYGK
+1250 PAEYGK

-1266 KLLYKGNAAKPEV
+1266 KLLYKGDAANPEV
-1279 TIKYTNIKPDN
+1279 TITYTNIKPDN

-1303 MQAFMDAN
+1303 IQALMDAN
-1311 TEVIDGF
+1311 SGIVNGF
-1318 YYTFENDMVKA
+1318 YYTFEDDMVKA

-1354 LDVTFNP
+1354 LDITFHP
-1361 NMVSNSDS
+1361 DMVSNSDN

-1431 TRVDNK
+1431 TRIGNTPV
-1437 PLMVNMVHTI
+1437 MVNRVSTI
-1447 EMVPLS
+1447 DMIPLS
-1453 VSIID
+1453 VSVLD
-1458 TTVKDVVITFTGAEK
+1458 TAIGNIELSFFGAEN

-1483 LTDESRRIYSGMTV
+1483 LTDINTEIYSGMKI
-1497 DFSGLESDAVRYYLN
+1497 DFDGRESDAVRYYLN
-1512 IDRPNIITA
+1512 IDR
-1521 DDNMTDDSDVIIT
+1521 SDVIT
-1534 NDIEGVH
+1534 FNDDVDNDKDVIISSDNNG
-1541 CYAQSEILAI
+1541 I
-1551 NIYDVAG
+1551 NILSKSELKNIAVYDIAG
-1558 HLIKECSNINDN
+1558 HLINECRDINEV
-1570 TFSIKLPVGVY
+1570 SKQIHLPVGVY
-1581 VMEVRTI
+1581 VVEVRTENG
-1588 DTVSNNKV
+1588 VSNNKV
-1596 IIK
+1596 IVK

>member
-69 ETRTLKMPLASANNR
+69 ETRTLTMPLASANNR

-94 EADSMS
+94 TTDSMS
-100 SVVAGMT
+100 AVVSGLTYTAAGSTIYKTNFGAIT
-107 YRKPTNSTTT
+107 YQEGSD
-117 IHYTNYGVINYQKT
+117 
-131 LGGGVQIQPE
+131 LEIQP
-141 ASITFNGT
+141 AVSITFDGT
-149 AIKIACDVSNY
+149 PVKIACDVSSY
-160 GDFQITPSGS
+160 TDFQITKRSS
-170 NLSSVVEP
+170 KLSTVVEP

-191 SEIAAKINSSTP
+191 SEIATQINSSTP
-203 YENYNFIAPA
+203 YEDYNFFAPA
-213 SSNILLTTAMN
+213 GATILLTTAMN
-224 SDGNTSCYYYTRQN
+224 YNCSTSCYYSGNESSQ
-238 NLTQIT
+238 TQIT
-244 SCTMYRSTSE
+244 SCTMYRST
-254 NSGYTE
+254 NGGKT
-260 YNSTCTA
+260 YNSLSATCTA
-267 DRMYSVTA
+267 NRMYQVIA
-275 PAAGSTYYY
+275 PSAGNTYYF
-284 ELRSD
+284 ELRSGD
-289 NYNYKI
+289 YKI

-303 AKSEIGPF
+303 DTTEVGPYH
-311 NGTIISDSL
+311 GTIVSNAE

-326 LAAKQDFDVSQEYLV
+326 LAAKQDFDVAPEFLD

-347 NSTDNFVISKKPL
+347 TGTDKFVISSKHL
-360 GWDECS
+360 NWDECS

-373 GSGSAGNSKQFDS
+373 GSGSAGNNKKNDS

-404 NWVTNNPTSVRDFNN
+404 SWVGNSPTSVRDHNN

-425 MYVDAN
+425 LYVDAN
-431 EAPGLVANLVID
+431 EAPGLVANLVIE

-448 NSSVYV
+448 NSSVYI

-461 CATQTGGQVLPNL
+461 AGSNTLPNL
-474 NIILSGINES
+474 NIILSGIDEG

-496 VNNFT
+496 SNTFRYN
-501 TGTAG
+501 TAG
-506 NWYQVFFEVKLG
+506 DWYQVFFEVKLG
-518 EQNFAQYRVRIEN
+518 EQNYANYRVRIEN

-544 NIRIYTSKNP
+544 DIRIYTSKNP

-574 AENGISESITLLRV
+574 AENGISESIVLLRV
-588 DFKSET
+588 DFKSEA
-594 FAADDDGNVNINY
+594 FVADANGNVNINY

-615 KGGNQDTILSL
+615 QGGDKDLILNL
-626 NYINKHS
+626 NYVNEHS
-633 SGIYGTYVVRKNIAW
+633 SGKYGTYVVKKNKTW
-648 SEIHD
+648 DEIDD
-653 TLKYNSINDFVLR
+653 TLRFNSINEFILR
-666 ETKPVRD
+666 EDRPVFD
-673 GEIFFLEEDVVRTTG
+673 GEVFSIQEQVVRPGGVDT
-688 TERVPV
+688 VPV

-699 KSSEFKKYSTY
+699 KSAEFKKYSTY
-710 SCLVSADNSFRVDCG
+710 SCLVSADATFRADCG
-725 GIYTTKVENCKQLL
+725 GLYTTKVQNCKQLL

-754 LSGERNYVLSTQVY
+754 LSGERDYELSTQVY

-774 KGQVNKATPYCDWI
+774 KGQVAAATPICDWI
-788 VGVDGRF
+788 VGVDDRF
-795 VQANLTTAFMHFR
+795 IQANLTRAFMHFR
-808 SVYPNEVSSVNQ
+808 AEYFDEEASVNQ
-820 PVSGVFTQA
+820 PVKGTFTQA
-829 NLDTLLKYESY
+829 DLDILLKYEQY
-840 ITLRKRSI
+840 ITLRKRAI

-857 TVQYIAYPIMG
+857 TVQYIVYPIQG
-868 SCDDPTIPVCPNP
+868 SCDDSTIPVCPNP
-881 MRIFLRSDV
+881 MRIRLRSDV
-890 KYCYGKVNMEDM
+890 KYSYGKQDINSM
-902 PEDIEGAPAVVRI
+902 PEDIQGAPAVVRI

-933 VKGTPKVGTNMYLY
+933 VKGTPKVGTDMYLY

-960 AIYSFSGGIIKDNV
+960 AIYSFSGGINKGNV
-974 LTFTRKD
+974 LTFTRNGN
-981 HGIKMRPGYD
+981 GIKMRPGYD

-1001 PYDTAYGCFIINVV
+1001 PFDTAYGCFIVNVV
-1015 PDIII
+1015 PDLV
-1020 FAPKAETPT
+1020 FYSPKAGNPT
-1029 WHNDENWRD
+1029 WHNDENWVD
-1038 LLGNSALIPVEG
+1038 SLGNAALIPVEG

-1055 PNSAISLDNFDMNNY
+1055 PVGSTDLVYFDTTSFA
-1070 DEVEGATYHL
+1070 EVEGTTYHL
-1080 KYIYGF
+1080 NYIYGF
-1086 EPNTCG
+1086 RPTTCG
-1092 SIYFPIGAKMSGQQ
+1092 SIYFPWGAKISGQQ
-1106 YLVYDSAYVD
+1106 FLTYDSAYVD
-1116 VPVSKGAYSLF
+1116 VPVTKGAYSLF
-1127 GLPLRK
+1127 GLPMKK

-1139 YVPKSGDV
+1139 YMPKAGDV
-1147 ANDDFRFNS
+1147 IGNDFRFNG

-1178 WSYIKGNVV
+1178 WSYIKGNTI
-1187 DSVSTAVAGWGEPSN
+1187 DSVSTAVAGWGNPSN
-1202 ALDEQYV
+1202 SLSEEYV

-1215 QAVNNAMQ
+1215 QAVDTAVQ
-1223 DFIQLP
+1223 EFIQLP
-1229 KNDNTYYFYAIR
+1229 KKDNTYYFYAIR
-1241 KANGEEYQV
+1241 KATGEEYQV
-1250 PESYGK
+1250 PEKFGK
-1256 ADITRDADCY
+1256 ADITRGEDCFKLIYDGRYETPDMTLNY
-1266 KLLYKGNAAKPEV
+1266 KNVE
-1279 TIKYTNIKPDN
+1279 PDS

-1303 MQAFMDAN
+1303 VSALMDAN
-1311 TEVIDGF
+1311 SEIIDGF
-1318 YYTFENDMVKA
+1318 YYTFVDGEMNA
-1329 EPVTSESKIQPAGAF
+1329 ESVTPESKIQPAGAF
-1344 FVHTVNASTS
+1344 FVHAKNASRS
-1354 LDVTFNP
+1354 LDITFNP
-1361 NMVSNSDS
+1361 DMVENTIS
-1369 KNQVAANAPM
+1369 KSPAPAHAPANDY
-1379 SNSQK
+1379 QK
-1384 LTVIAQYGNSRS
+1384 LTIIAQNDEYRS
-1396 VATVTE
+1396 IATIQE
-1402 DAYGSNDYDSQEDA
+1402 DAFGVNEYNTQEDA
-1416 DLLMFN
+1416 DMLLFN
-1422 DNLTPFAVY
+1422 DKLTPFGVY

>member
-1 MSIVG
+1 MFSLQEQV
-6 NTDGAVRRFFLSC
+6 VR
-19 LVLLFSMVAM
+19 
-29 AQTPYSITFT
+29 P
-39 HSPGQGNTSLDARGM
+39 
-54 QPVHELTYVYYMKTN
+54 
-69 ETRTLKMPLASANNR
+69 
-84 LKGYSRWYDY
+84 
-94 EADSMS
+94 
-100 SVVAGMT
+100 
-107 YRKPTNSTTT
+107 
-117 IHYTNYGVINYQKT
+117 
-131 LGGGVQIQPE
+131 GGV
-141 ASITFNGT
+141 
-149 AIKIACDVSNY
+149 
-160 GDFQITPSGS
+160 
-170 NLSSVVEP
+170 
-178 TLSYRVIFDIRPA
+178 
-191 SEIAAKINSSTP
+191 
-203 YENYNFIAPA
+203 
-213 SSNILLTTAMN
+213 
-224 SDGNTSCYYYTRQN
+224 
-238 NLTQIT
+238 
-244 SCTMYRSTSE
+244 
-254 NSGYTE
+254 
-260 YNSTCTA
+260 
-267 DRMYSVTA
+267 
-275 PAAGSTYYY
+275 
-284 ELRSD
+284 
-289 NYNYKI
+289 
-295 ARWKVEGK
+295 
-303 AKSEIGPF
+303 
-311 NGTIISDSL
+311 
-320 MDEKYN
+320 
-326 LAAKQDFDVSQEYLV
+326 
-341 TVNYSS
+341 
-347 NSTDNFVISKKPL
+347 
-360 GWDECS
+360 
-366 YGFVYPY
+366 
-373 GSGSAGNSKQFDS
+373 
-386 KFPYWSE
+386 
-393 YAILQSVPSGA
+393 
-404 NWVTNNPTSVRDFNN
+404 
-419 PGTGCF
+419 
-425 MYVDAN
+425 
-431 EAPGLVANLVID
+431 
-443 GNLCP
+443 
-448 NSSVYV
+448 
-454 SAWVNNF
+454 
-461 CATQTGGQVLPNL
+461 
-474 NIILSGINES
+474 
-484 GNETRL
+484 ET
-490 QSFTTG
+490 
-496 VNNFT
+496 
-501 TGTAG
+501 
-506 NWYQVFFEVKLG
+506 
-518 EQNFAQYRVRIEN
+518 
-531 NNNSGSGN
+531 
-539 DFGID
+539 
-544 NIRIYTSKNP
+544 
-554 VQSLEGI
+554 
-561 TACGIK
+561 
-567 TQQELID
+567 
-574 AENGISESITLLRV
+574 
-588 DFKSET
+588 
-594 FAADDDGNVNINY
+594 
-607 RWVKGANP
+607 
-615 KGGNQDTILSL
+615 
-626 NYINKHS
+626 
-633 SGIYGTYVVRKNIAW
+633 
-648 SEIHD
+648 
-653 TLKYNSINDFVLR
+653 
-666 ETKPVRD
+666 
-673 GEIFFLEEDVVRTTG
+673 
-688 TERVPV
+688 VPV

-699 KSSEFKKYSTY
+699 KSAEFKKYSTY
-710 SCLVSADNSFRVDCG
+710 SCLVSADATFRADCG
-725 GIYTTKVENCKQLL
+725 GLYTTKVQNCKQLL

-754 LSGERNYVLSTQVY
+754 LSGERDYELSTQVY

-774 KGQVNKATPYCDWI
+774 KGQVAAATPICDWI
-788 VGVDGRF
+788 VGVDDRF
-795 VQANLTTAFMHFR
+795 IQANLTRAFMHFR
-808 SVYPNEVSSVNQ
+808 AEYFDEEASVNQ
-820 PVSGVFTQA
+820 PVKGTFTQA
-829 NLDTLLKYESY
+829 DLDILLKYEQY
-840 ITLRKRSI
+840 ITLRKRAI

-868 SCDDPTIPVCPNP
+868 SCNDSTIPVCPNP

-890 KYCYGKVNMEDM
+890 KYSYGKQDINSM
-902 PEDIEGAPAVVRI
+902 PDDIQGAPAVVRI

-933 VKGTPKVGTNMYLY
+933 VKGTPKVGTDMYLY

-960 AIYSFSGGIIKDNV
+960 AIYSFSGGINKGNV
-974 LTFTRKD
+974 LTFTRND
-981 HGIKMRPGYD
+981 NGIKMRPGYD

-1020 FAPKAETPT
+1020 FAPKAENPT

-1086 EPNTCG
+1086 EPNRCG

-1139 YVPKSGDV
+1139 YVPKAGDV

-1223 DFIQLP
+1223 GFIQLP

-1279 TIKYTNIKPDN
+1279 TIKYTNVKPDN

-1311 TEVIDGF
+1311 TDVIDGF

-1541 CYAQSEILAI
+1541 CYSQSEILAI

>member
-1 MSIVG
+1 MDFFGKKGVLRHAVSI
-6 NTDGAVRRFFLSC
+6 FML
-19 LVLLFSMVAM
+19 LLFACVSS
-29 AQTPYSITFT
+29 AQTPYNISFS

-69 ETRTLKMPLASANNR
+69 ETRTLTMPLASANNR

-107 YRKPTNSTTT
+107 YTKPANSTTT
-117 IHYTNYGVINYQKT
+117 IHYTNYGVINYQVT
-131 LGGGVQIQPE
+131 PGEGVQIQPE

-160 GDFQITPSGS
+160 SDFQISKRNS
-170 NLSSVVEP
+170 KLSSVVEP

-191 SEIAAKINSSTP
+191 SKIAAKINTSTP

-213 SSNILLTTAMN
+213 GSSILLTTAMN
-224 SDGNTSCYYYTRQN
+224 SNVNTSCYYYYN
-238 NLTQIT
+238 EKNLTQIT
-244 SCTMYRSTSE
+244 SCTMYQSTDGG
-254 NSGYTE
+254 NNYKQITA
-260 YNSTCTA
+260 TCTA
-267 DRMYSVTA
+267 NRMYSVVA

-289 NYNYKI
+289 NYKI

-303 AKSEIGPF
+303 AKSEIGPY
-311 NGTIISDSL
+311 NGTIISDSQ

-326 LAAKQDFDVSQEYLV
+326 LAAKQDFDVSSEYLV

-360 GWDECS
+360 RWDECS

-373 GSGSAGNSKQFDS
+373 RSGSAGNSKQFSD

-404 NWVTNNPTSVRDFNN
+404 NWVTSNPTSVRDFNN

-461 CATQTGGQVLPNL
+461 CATQQGGQVLPNL
-474 NIILSGINES
+474 NIILSGIDES

-496 VNNFT
+496 SNIFT
-501 TGTAG
+501 TATAG
-506 NWYQVFFEVKLG
+506 RWHQVFFEVKLG

-567 TQQELID
+567 TQQELIA

-594 FAADDDGNVNINY
+594 FAPDASGNVNINY

-615 KGGNQDTILSL
+615 KGGNQDTILNL
-626 NYINKHS
+626 NYINS
-633 SGIYGTYVVRKNIAW
+633 SGTYGTYVVRKNIAW

-653 TLKYNSINDFVLR
+653 TLKYSSINDFVLR

-673 GEIFFLEEDVVRTTG
+673 GEIFFLQEEVVRTTG
-688 TERVPV
+688 TVRVPV

-699 KSSEFKKYSTY
+699 KSREFKKYSTY

-820 PVSGVFTQA
+820 SVSGVFTQA

-840 ITLRKRSI
+840 ITLRKRAI

-868 SCDDPTIPVCPNP
+868 SCNDSTIPVCPNP

-890 KYCYGKVNMEDM
+890 KYSYGKVDMVNM

-915 AQSRVNKVGDS
+915 AQSRVNKAGDS

-1086 EPNTCG
+1086 EPNRCG

-1116 VPVSKGAYSLF
+1116 VPVSKGSYSLF

-1156 AQCDNRIANKILQ
+1156 AHCDNRIANKILQ

-1187 DSVSTAVAGWGEPSN
+1187 DSISTAVTGWGEPSN
-1202 ALDEQYV
+1202 ALGEQYV

-1241 KANGEEYQV
+1241 KATGEEYQV
-1250 PESYGK
+1250 PERYGK

-1266 KLLYKGNAAKPEV
+1266 KLLYQGNAANPEV
-1279 TIKYTNIKPDN
+1279 TIKYTNAVADS

-1311 TEVIDGF
+1311 TDVIDGF

-1541 CYAQSEILAI
+1541 CYSQSEILAI

>member
-1 MSIVG
+1 MDFLGKKGLLWHVASI
-6 NTDGAVRRFFLSC
+6 FML
-19 LVLLFSMVAM
+19 LLFACVSS
-29 AQTPYSITFT
+29 AQTPYNISFS
-39 HSPGQGNTSLDARGM
+39 HSLGQGNTSLDARGM

-69 ETRTLKMPLASANNR
+69 ETRTLTMPLASANNR

-94 EADSMS
+94 ELDSMS

-107 YRKPTNSTTT
+107 YTKPANSTTT
-117 IHYTNYGVINYQKT
+117 IHYTNYGVINYQVT
-131 LGGGVQIQPE
+131 LGDGVEIQPA
-141 ASITFNGT
+141 ASIKFNGT

-160 GDFQITPSGS
+160 GDFQIVKRGS

-191 SEIAAKINSSTP
+191 SEIAAKINTSTP
-203 YENYNFIAPA
+203 YENYDFIAPA
-213 SSNILLTTAMN
+213 GSNILLTTAMN
-224 SDGNTSCYYYTRQN
+224 SNGSTSCYYTGNASSQ
-238 NLTQIT
+238 TQII
-244 SCTMYRSTSE
+244 SCKMYQSTDGGK
-254 NSGYTE
+254 N
-260 YNSTCTA
+260 YNQITATCTA
-267 DRMYSVTA
+267 DRMYSVVA

-284 ELRSD
+284 ELRRGE
-289 NYNYKI
+289 YKI

-303 AKSEIGPF
+303 AKSEIGPY
-311 NGTIISDSL
+311 NGTIISDDQ

-326 LAAKQDFDVSQEYLV
+326 LAAKQDFDVPSEHLV

-347 NSTDNFVISKKPL
+347 NSTDNFVISQKPL
-360 GWDECS
+360 RWDECS
-366 YGFVYPY
+366 YGFVYPF
-373 GSGSAGNSKQFDS
+373 GSGSAGNKKQFDS

-404 NWVTNNPTSVRDFNN
+404 RWVTSNPTSVRDFNN

-448 NSSVYV
+448 NSSVYTSV
-454 SAWVNNF
+454 WVNNF
-461 CATQTGGQVLPNL
+461 ATSNTLPNL
-474 NIILSGINES
+474 NIILSGIDES

-496 VNNFT
+496 VGNFSYA
-501 TGTAG
+501 TAG
-506 NWYQVFFEVKLG
+506 RWHQVFFEVKLG

-567 TQQELID
+567 TQKELID

-594 FAADDDGNVNINY
+594 FAPDASGNVNINY

-615 KGGNQDTILSL
+615 KGGNQDTVLNL
-626 NYINKHS
+626 NYINEHS
-633 SGIYGTYVVRKNIAW
+633 SGTYGTYVVRKNIAW

-653 TLKYNSINDFVLR
+653 TLKYSSINDFVLR

-673 GEIFFLEEDVVRTTG
+673 GEIFFLEEEVVRTTG
-688 TERVPV
+688 TVRVPV

-710 SCLVSADNSFRVDCG
+710 SCLVSADNTFRVDCG

-868 SCDDPTIPVCPNP
+868 SCDDSTIPVCPNP

-890 KYCYGKVNMEDM
+890 KYCYGKVDIENM
-902 PEDIEGAPAVVRI
+902 PEDIQGAPAVVRI
-915 AQSRVNKVGDS
+915 AQSKVNKAGDS
-926 FALKING
+926 FALTING

-947 RTDDADAQGFVGN
+947 RTNDADAQGFVGN
-960 AIYSFSGGIIKDNV
+960 AIYSFSGGINKGNV
-974 LTFTRKD
+974 LTFTRNGN
-981 HGIKMRPGYD
+981 GIKMRPGYD

-1001 PYDTAYGCFIINVV
+1001 LYDTAYGCFVVNVV
-1015 PDIII
+1015 PDLV
-1020 FAPKAETPT
+1020 FYTPKAENPT
-1029 WHNDENWRD
+1029 WHNDENWKD
-1038 LLGNSALIPVEG
+1038 ALGNSALIPVEG

-1055 PNSAISLDNFDMNNY
+1055 PNSAVSLDNFDMNNY

-1086 EPNTCG
+1086 EPNRCG

-1139 YVPKSGDV
+1139 YVPKAGDV

-1223 DFIQLP
+1223 GFIQLP

-1279 TIKYTNIKPDN
+1279 TIKYTNVKPDN

-1311 TEVIDGF
+1311 TDVIDGF

-1541 CYAQSEILAI
+1541 CYSQSEILAI

>member
-1 MSIVG
+1 MDFFGKKGVLWHAASI
-6 NTDGAVRRFFLSC
+6 FML
-19 LVLLFSMVAM
+19 LLFACVSS
-29 AQTPYSITFT
+29 AQTPYNISFS

-69 ETRTLKMPLASANNR
+69 ETRTLTMPLASANNR

-107 YRKPTNSTTT
+107 YTKPSSSTT
-117 IHYTNYGVINYQKT
+117 IHYTNYGVISYQET
-131 LGGGVQIQPE
+131 LGGEVQIQPE

-160 GDFQITPSGS
+160 GDFQIPTSGS
-170 NLSSVVEP
+170 ILSSVVEP

-191 SEIAAKINSSTP
+191 SEIAAKINTSTP

-224 SDGNTSCYYYTRQN
+224 SDGNTSCYYYN
-238 NLTQIT
+238 KKNLTQIT
-244 SCTMYRSTSE
+244 SCTMYRSTDGG
-254 NSGYTE
+254 NNYDTLTA
-260 YNSTCTA
+260 TCSA
-267 DRMYSVTA
+267 NRMYSVVA
-275 PAAGSTYYY
+275 PAAGNTYYY
-284 ELRSD
+284 ELRSG
-289 NYNYKI
+289 NYKI

-303 AKSEIGPF
+303 AKSEIGPY

-326 LAAKQDFDVSQEYLV
+326 LAAKQDFDVSSEHLV

-347 NSTDNFVISKKPL
+347 DSTDNFVISKKPL
-360 GWDECS
+360 RWDECS

-373 GSGSAGNSKQFDS
+373 RSGSAGNSKQFSD

-404 NWVTNNPTSVRDFNN
+404 DWVTSNPTSVRDFNN

-461 CATQTGGQVLPNL
+461 CATQQGGQVLPNL
-474 NIILSGINES
+474 NIILSGIDES

-496 VNNFT
+496 SNIFT
-501 TGTAG
+501 TATAG
-506 NWYQVFFEVKLG
+506 RWHQVFFEVKLG

-531 NNNSGSGN
+531 NNNSGFGN

-594 FAADDDGNVNINY
+594 FAPDVSGNVNINY

-615 KGGNQDTILSL
+615 KGGDKDTILNL

-633 SGIYGTYVVRKNIAW
+633 SGTYGTYVVRKNIAW

-653 TLKYNSINDFVLR
+653 TLKYSSINAFVLR

-673 GEIFFLEEDVVRTTG
+673 GEIFFLQEEVVRTTG
-688 TERVPV
+688 TETVPV

-868 SCDDPTIPVCPNP
+868 SCDDSTIPVCPNP

-890 KYCYGKVNMEDM
+890 KYCYGKVDMEDM

-926 FALKING
+926 FALTING

-947 RTDDADAQGFVGN
+947 RTNDADAQEFVGN
-960 AIYSFSGGIIKDNV
+960 AVYTFSGNITKDNK
-974 LTFTRKD
+974 LTFTRND
-981 HGIKMRPGYD
+981 NGIKMRPGYD

-1020 FAPKAETPT
+1020 FAPKAENPT

-1116 VPVSKGAYSLF
+1116 VPMSKGAYSLF

-1156 AQCDNRIANKILQ
+1156 VQCDNRIANKILQ

-1187 DSVSTAVAGWGEPSN
+1187 DSISTAVTGWGEPSN
-1202 ALDEQYV
+1202 ALGEQYV

-1223 DFIQLP
+1223 GFIQLP

-1250 PESYGK
+1250 PEIYGK

-1266 KLLYKGNAAKPEV
+1266 KLLYNGNAANPEV
-1279 TIKYTNIKPDN
+1279 TIKYTNAVADS

-1311 TEVIDGF
+1311 TDVIDGF
-1318 YYTFENDMVKA
+1318 YYTYQDGMTTAV
-1329 EPVTSESKIQPAGAF
+1329 PVTAETVVAPYAAF
-1344 FVHTVNASTS
+1344 FIHTKTAAQSIDIKYNPETMVVNNVA
-1354 LDVTFNP
+1354 
-1361 NMVSNSDS
+1361 VSPMP
-1369 KNQVAANAPM
+1369 ANAKDNTQIHGAPTLRIM
-1379 SNSQK
+1379 AEN
-1384 LTVIAQYGNSRS
+1384 GNSRS

-1402 DAYGSNDYDSQEDA
+1402 DVYGSNDYDSQEDA

-1431 TRVDNK
+1431 TRIGNTPV
-1437 PLMVNMVHTI
+1437 MVNRVRTI
-1447 EMVPLS
+1447 DMIPLS
-1453 VSIID
+1453 VSVLD
-1458 TTVKDVVITFTGAEK
+1458 TAIGNIELFFFGTEN

-1483 LTDESRRIYSGMTV
+1483 LTDINTEIYSGMKI
-1497 DFSGLESDAVRYYLN
+1497 DFDGRESDAVRYYLN
-1512 IDRPNIITA
+1512 IDR
-1521 DDNMTDDSDVIIT
+1521 SDVIT
-1534 NDIEGVH
+1534 FNDDVDNDNDVIISSDNNG
-1541 CYAQSEILAI
+1541 I
-1551 NIYDVAG
+1551 NILSKSELKNIAVYDIAG
-1558 HLIKECSNINDN
+1558 HLINECRDINEV
-1570 TFSIKLPVGVY
+1570 SKQIHLPVGVY
-1581 VMEVRTI
+1581 VVEVRTENG
-1588 DTVSNNKV
+1588 VSNNKV
-1596 IIK
+1596 IVK

>member
-69 ETRTLKMPLASANNR
+69 ETRTLTMPLASANNR

-94 EADSMS
+94 TTDSMS
-100 SVVAGMT
+100 AVVSGLTYTAAGSTIYKTNFGAIT
-107 YRKPTNSTTT
+107 YQEGSD
-117 IHYTNYGVINYQKT
+117 
-131 LGGGVQIQPE
+131 LEIQP
-141 ASITFNGT
+141 AVSITFDGT
-149 AIKIACDVSNY
+149 PVKIACDVSSY
-160 GDFQITPSGS
+160 TDFQITKRSS
-170 NLSSVVEP
+170 KLSTVVEP

-191 SEIAAKINSSTP
+191 SEIATQINSSTP
-203 YENYNFIAPA
+203 YEDYNFFAPA
-213 SSNILLTTAMN
+213 GATILLTTAMN
-224 SDGNTSCYYYTRQN
+224 SNGSTSCYYSGNASSQ
-238 NLTQIT
+238 TQIT
-244 SCTMYRSTSE
+244 SCTMYRST
-254 NSGYTE
+254 NGGKT
-260 YNSTCTA
+260 YNSLSATCTA
-267 DRMYSVTA
+267 NRMYQVIA
-275 PAAGSTYYY
+275 PSAGNTYYF
-284 ELRSD
+284 ELRSGD
-289 NYNYKI
+289 YKI

-303 AKSEIGPF
+303 DTTEVGPYH
-311 NGTIISDSL
+311 GTIVSNAE

-326 LAAKQDFDVSQEYLV
+326 LAAKQDFDVAPEFLD

-347 NSTDNFVISKKPL
+347 TGTDKFVISSKHL
-360 GWDECS
+360 NWDECS

-373 GSGSAGNSKQFDS
+373 GSGSAGNNKKNDS

-404 NWVTNNPTSVRDFNN
+404 SWVGNSPTSVRDHNN

-425 MYVDAN
+425 LYVDAN
-431 EAPGLVANLVID
+431 EAPGLVANLVIE

-448 NSSVYV
+448 NSSVYI

-461 CATQTGGQVLPNL
+461 AGSNTLPNL
-474 NIILSGINES
+474 NIILSGIDEG

-496 VNNFT
+496 SNTFRYN
-501 TGTAG
+501 TAG
-506 NWYQVFFEVKLG
+506 DWYQVFFEVKLG
-518 EQNFAQYRVRIEN
+518 EQNYANYRVRIEN

-544 NIRIYTSKNP
+544 DIRIYTSKNP

-574 AENGISESITLLRV
+574 AENGISESIVLLRV
-588 DFKSET
+588 DFKSEA
-594 FAADDDGNVNINY
+594 FVADANGNVNINY

-615 KGGNQDTILSL
+615 QGGDKDLILNL
-626 NYINKHS
+626 NYVNEHS
-633 SGIYGTYVVRKNIAW
+633 SGKYGTYVVKKNKTW
-648 SEIHD
+648 DEIDD
-653 TLKYNSINDFVLR
+653 TLRFNSINEFILR
-666 ETKPVRD
+666 EDRPVFD
-673 GEIFFLEEDVVRTTG
+673 GEVFSIQEQVVRPGGVDT
-688 TERVPV
+688 VPV

-699 KSSEFKKYSTY
+699 KSAEFKKYSTY
-710 SCLVSADNSFRVDCG
+710 SCLVSADATFRADCG
-725 GIYTTKVENCKQLL
+725 GLYTTKVQNCKQLL

-754 LSGERNYVLSTQVY
+754 LSGERDYELSTQVY

-774 KGQVNKATPYCDWI
+774 KGQVAAATPICDWI
-788 VGVDGRF
+788 VGVDDRF
-795 VQANLTTAFMHFR
+795 IQANLTRAFMHFR
-808 SVYPNEVSSVNQ
+808 AEYFDEEASVNQ
-820 PVSGVFTQA
+820 PVKGTFTQA
-829 NLDTLLKYESY
+829 DLDILLKYEQY
-840 ITLRKRSI
+840 ITLRKRAI

-857 TVQYIAYPIMG
+857 TVQYIVYPIQG
-868 SCDDPTIPVCPNP
+868 SCDDSTIPVCPNP
-881 MRIFLRSDV
+881 MRIRLRSDV
-890 KYCYGKVNMEDM
+890 KYSYGKQDINSM
-902 PEDIEGAPAVVRI
+902 PEDIQGAPAVVRI

-933 VKGTPKVGTNMYLY
+933 VKGTPKVGTDMYLY

-960 AIYSFSGGIIKDNV
+960 AIYSFSGGINKGNV
-974 LTFTRKD
+974 LTFTRNGN
-981 HGIKMRPGYD
+981 GIKMRPGYD

-1001 PYDTAYGCFIINVV
+1001 PFDTAYGCFIVNVV
-1015 PDIII
+1015 PDLV
-1020 FAPKAETPT
+1020 FYSPKAGNPT
-1029 WHNDENWRD
+1029 WHNDENWVD
-1038 LLGNSALIPVEG
+1038 SLGNAALIPVEG

-1055 PNSAISLDNFDMNNY
+1055 PVGSTDLVYFDTTSFA
-1070 DEVEGATYHL
+1070 EVEGTTYHL
-1080 KYIYGF
+1080 NYIYGF
-1086 EPNTCG
+1086 RPTTCG
-1092 SIYFPIGAKMSGQQ
+1092 SIYFPWGAKISGQQ
-1106 YLVYDSAYVD
+1106 FLTYDSAYVD
-1116 VPVSKGAYSLF
+1116 VPVTKGAYSLF
-1127 GLPLRK
+1127 GLPMKK

-1139 YVPKSGDV
+1139 YMPKAGDV
-1147 ANDDFRFNS
+1147 IGNDFRFNG

-1178 WSYIKGNVV
+1178 WSYIKGNTI
-1187 DSVSTAVAGWGEPSN
+1187 DSVSTAVAGWGNPSN
-1202 ALDEQYV
+1202 SLSEEYV

-1215 QAVNNAMQ
+1215 QAVDTAVQ
-1223 DFIQLP
+1223 EFIQLP
-1229 KNDNTYYFYAIR
+1229 KKDNTYYFYAIR
-1241 KANGEEYQV
+1241 KATGEEYQV
-1250 PESYGK
+1250 PEKFGK
-1256 ADITRDADCY
+1256 ADITRGEDCFKLIYDGRYETPDMTLNY
-1266 KLLYKGNAAKPEV
+1266 KNVE
-1279 TIKYTNIKPDN
+1279 PDS

-1303 MQAFMDAN
+1303 VSALMDAN
-1311 TEVIDGF
+1311 SEIIDGF
-1318 YYTFENDMVKA
+1318 YYTFVDGEMNA
-1329 EPVTSESKIQPAGAF
+1329 ESVTPESKIQPAGAF
-1344 FVHTVNASTS
+1344 FVHAKNASRS
-1354 LDVTFNP
+1354 LDITFNP
-1361 NMVSNSDS
+1361 DMVENTIS
-1369 KNQVAANAPM
+1369 KSPAPAHAPANDY
-1379 SNSQK
+1379 QK
-1384 LTVIAQYGNSRS
+1384 LTIIAQNDEYRS
-1396 VATVTE
+1396 IATIQE
-1402 DAYGSNDYDSQEDA
+1402 DAFGVNEYNTQEDA
-1416 DLLMFN
+1416 DMLLFN
-1422 DNLTPFAVY
+1422 DKLTPFGVY

-1521 DDNMTDDSDVIIT
+1521 DNNMTDDSDVIIT

>member
-1 MSIVG
+1 MDFFGKKGVLRHAVSI
-6 NTDGAVRRFFLSC
+6 FML
-19 LVLLFSMVAM
+19 LLFACVSS
-29 AQTPYSITFT
+29 AQTPYNISFS

-69 ETRTLKMPLASANNR
+69 ETRTLTMPLASANNR

-107 YRKPTNSTTT
+107 YTKPANSTTT
-117 IHYTNYGVINYQKT
+117 IHYTNYGVINYQVT
-131 LGGGVQIQPE
+131 PGEGVQIQPE

-160 GDFQITPSGS
+160 SDFQISKRNS
-170 NLSSVVEP
+170 KLSSVVEP

-191 SEIAAKINSSTP
+191 SKIAAKINTSTP

-213 SSNILLTTAMN
+213 GSSILLTTAMN
-224 SDGNTSCYYYTRQN
+224 SNGNTSCYYYYN
-238 NLTQIT
+238 EKNLTQIT
-244 SCTMYRSTSE
+244 SCTMYQSTDGG
-254 NSGYTE
+254 NNYKQITA
-260 YNSTCTA
+260 TCTA
-267 DRMYSVTA
+267 NRMYSVVA

-289 NYNYKI
+289 NYKI

-303 AKSEIGPF
+303 AKSEIGPY
-311 NGTIISDSL
+311 NGTIISDSQ

-326 LAAKQDFDVSQEYLV
+326 LAAKQDFDVSSEYLV

-360 GWDECS
+360 RWDECS

-373 GSGSAGNSKQFDS
+373 RSGSAGNSKQFSD

-404 NWVTNNPTSVRDFNN
+404 NWVTSNPTSVRDFNN

-461 CATQTGGQVLPNL
+461 CATQQGGQVLPNL
-474 NIILSGINES
+474 NIILSGIDES

-496 VNNFT
+496 SNIFT
-501 TGTAG
+501 TATAG
-506 NWYQVFFEVKLG
+506 RWHQVFFEVKLG

-567 TQQELID
+567 TQQELIA

-594 FAADDDGNVNINY
+594 FAPDASGNVNINY

-615 KGGNQDTILSL
+615 KGGNQDTILNL
-626 NYINKHS
+626 NYINS
-633 SGIYGTYVVRKNIAW
+633 SGTYGTYVVRKNIAW

-653 TLKYNSINDFVLR
+653 TLKYSSINDFVLR

-673 GEIFFLEEDVVRTTG
+673 GEIFFLQEEVVRTTG
-688 TERVPV
+688 TVRVPV

-699 KSSEFKKYSTY
+699 KSREFKKYSTY

-820 PVSGVFTQA
+820 SVSGVFTQA

-840 ITLRKRSI
+840 ITLRKRAI

-868 SCDDPTIPVCPNP
+868 SCNDSTIPVCPNP

-890 KYCYGKVNMEDM
+890 KYSYGKVDMVNM

-915 AQSRVNKVGDS
+915 AQSRVNKAGDS

-1086 EPNTCG
+1086 EPNRCG

-1116 VPVSKGAYSLF
+1116 VPVSKGSYSLF

-1156 AQCDNRIANKILQ
+1156 AHCDNRIANKILQ

-1187 DSVSTAVAGWGEPSN
+1187 DSISTAVTGWGEPSN
-1202 ALDEQYV
+1202 ALGEQYV

-1241 KANGEEYQV
+1241 KATGEEYQV
-1250 PESYGK
+1250 PERYGK

-1266 KLLYKGNAAKPEV
+1266 KLLYQGNAANPEV
-1279 TIKYTNIKPDN
+1279 TIKYTNAVADS

-1311 TEVIDGF
+1311 TDVIDGF

-1541 CYAQSEILAI
+1541 CYSQSEILAI

>member
-39 HSPGQGNTSLDARGM
+39 HSPGQGNASLDARGM
-54 QPVHELTYVYYMKTN
+54 QPVHELTYVYYMKSG
-69 ETRTLKMPLASANNR
+69 ESRTLTMPLASQINR

-94 EADSMS
+94 TTDSMS
-100 SVVAGMT
+100 AVVSGLTYTAAGSTIYKTNFGAIT
-107 YRKPTNSTTT
+107 YQEGSD
-117 IHYTNYGVINYQKT
+117 
-131 LGGGVQIQPE
+131 LEIQP
-141 ASITFNGT
+141 AVSITFDGSQV
-149 AIKIACDVSNY
+149 KIACDVSSY
-160 GDFQITPSGS
+160 TDFQITKRSS
-170 NLSSVVEP
+170 KLSTVVEP

-191 SEIAAKINSSTP
+191 SEIATQINSSTP
-203 YENYNFIAPA
+203 YEDYNFFAPA
-213 SSNILLTTAMN
+213 GATILLTTAMN
-224 SDGNTSCYYYTRQN
+224 SNGSTSCYYSGNASSQ
-238 NLTQIT
+238 TQIT
-244 SCTMYRSTSE
+244 SCIMYKSTRE
-254 NSGYTE
+254 NSGYSKLSGT
-260 YNSTCTA
+260 TCTA
-267 DRMYSVTA
+267 NRMYQVTA
-275 PAAGSTYYY
+275 PAEGSTEYF

-289 NYNYKI
+289 NYKI

-303 AKSEIGPF
+303 NTTEVGPYH
-311 NGTIISDSL
+311 GTIVSNAE

-326 LAAKQDFDVSQEYLV
+326 LAAKQDFDVAPEFLD

-347 NSTDNFVISKKPL
+347 TGTDKFVISSKHL
-360 GWDECS
+360 NWDECS

-373 GSGSAGNSKQFDS
+373 GSGSAGNNKKNDS

-404 NWVTNNPTSVRDFNN
+404 SWVGNSPTSVRDHNN

-425 MYVDAN
+425 LYVDAN
-431 EAPGLVANLVID
+431 EAPGLVANLVIE

-448 NSSVYV
+448 NSSVYI

-461 CATQTGGQVLPNL
+461 AGSNTLPNL
-474 NIILSGINES
+474 NIILSGIDEG

-496 VNNFT
+496 SNTFRYN
-501 TGTAG
+501 TAG
-506 NWYQVFFEVKLG
+506 DWYQVFFEVKLG
-518 EQNFAQYRVRIEN
+518 EQNYANYRVRIEN

-544 NIRIYTSKNP
+544 DIRIYTSKNP

-567 TQQELID
+567 TQEELID

-594 FAADDDGNVNINY
+594 FAPVSGNVNINY

-615 KGGNQDTILSL
+615 KGGNQDTILNL
-626 NYINKHS
+626 NYINS
-633 SGIYGTYVVRKNIAW
+633 SGTYGTYVVKKNIAW

-653 TLKYNSINDFVLR
+653 TLKYNSINAFIFR
-666 ETKPVRD
+666 ENKPVRD
-673 GEIFFLEEDVVRTTG
+673 GEIFFLEEEVVRTTG
-688 TERVPV
+688 TVRVPV

-808 SVYPNEVSSVNQ
+808 SVYPNEESSVNQ
-820 PVSGVFTQA
+820 PVSGVFTKA

-868 SCDDPTIPVCPNP
+868 SCDDSTIPVCPNP

-890 KYCYGKVNMEDM
+890 KYCYGKVDMVNM

-947 RTDDADAQGFVGN
+947 RTDDADAQEFVGN
-960 AIYSFSGGIIKDNV
+960 AIYSFSGDINKGNV
-974 LTFTRKD
+974 LTFTRNGN
-981 HGIKMRPGYD
+981 GIKMRPGYN

-1001 PYDTAYGCFIINVV
+1001 PYDTAYGCFVVNVV
-1015 PDIII
+1015 PDLV
-1020 FAPKAETPT
+1020 FYTPKAENPT

-1086 EPNTCG
+1086 EPNRCG

-1127 GLPLRK
+1127 GLPMKK

-1139 YVPKSGDV
+1139 YMPKAGDV
-1147 ANDDFRFNS
+1147 IGNDFRFNGV
-1156 AQCDNRIANKILQ
+1156 QCDNRITNKIKQ

-1178 WSYIKGNVV
+1178 WSYTKGNTI
-1187 DSVSTAVAGWGEPSN
+1187 DSVSTAVAGWGNPSN
-1202 ALDEQYV
+1202 SLSEEYV
-1209 NTAVAV
+1209 NIAVAV
-1215 QAVNNAMQ
+1215 QAVDTAVQ
-1223 DFIQLP
+1223 EFIQLP
-1229 KNDNTYYFYAIR
+1229 KKDNTYYFYAIR
-1241 KANGEEYQV
+1241 KATGEEYQV
-1250 PESYGK
+1250 PEKFGK
-1256 ADITRDADCY
+1256 ADITRGEDCFKLIYDGRYETPDMTLNY
-1266 KLLYKGNAAKPEV
+1266 KNVE
-1279 TIKYTNIKPDN
+1279 PDS

-1303 MQAFMDAN
+1303 VSALMAAN
-1311 TEVIDGF
+1311 PGIIDGF
-1318 YYTFENDMVKA
+1318 YYTFKDGEMNA

-1344 FVHTVNASTS
+1344 FVHAKNASRS
-1354 LDVTFNP
+1354 LDITFNP

-1422 DNLTPFAVY
+1422 DNLTPFGVY

-1541 CYAQSEILAI
+1541 CYSQSEILAI

>member
-39 HSPGQGNTSLDARGM
+39 HSPGQGNASLDARGM
-54 QPVHELTYVYYMKTN
+54 QPVHELTYVYYMKSG
-69 ETRTLKMPLASANNR
+69 ESRTLTMPLASQINR

-94 EADSMS
+94 TTDSMS
-100 SVVAGMT
+100 AVVSGLTYTAAGSTIYKTNFGAIT
-107 YRKPTNSTTT
+107 YQEGSD
-117 IHYTNYGVINYQKT
+117 
-131 LGGGVQIQPE
+131 LEIQP
-141 ASITFNGT
+141 AVSITFDGSQV
-149 AIKIACDVSNY
+149 KIACDVSSY
-160 GDFQITPSGS
+160 TDFQITKRSS
-170 NLSSVVEP
+170 KLSTVVEP

-191 SEIAAKINSSTP
+191 SEIATQINSSTP
-203 YENYNFIAPA
+203 YEDYNFFAPA
-213 SSNILLTTAMN
+213 GATILLTTAMN
-224 SDGNTSCYYYTRQN
+224 SNGSTSCYYSGNASSQ
-238 NLTQIT
+238 TQIT
-244 SCTMYRSTSE
+244 SCTMYKSTRE
-254 NSGYTE
+254 NSGYSKLSGT
-260 YNSTCTA
+260 TCTA
-267 DRMYSVTA
+267 NRMYQVTA
-275 PAAGSTYYY
+275 PAEGSTEYF
-284 ELRSD
+284 ELRSG
-289 NYNYKI
+289 NYKI

-303 AKSEIGPF
+303 NTTEVGPYH
-311 NGTIISDSL
+311 GTIVSNAE

-326 LAAKQDFDVSQEYLV
+326 LAAKQDFDVAPEFLD

-347 NSTDNFVISKKPL
+347 TGTDKFVISSKHL
-360 GWDECS
+360 NWDECS

-373 GSGSAGNSKQFDS
+373 GSGSAGNNKKNDS

-404 NWVTNNPTSVRDFNN
+404 SWVGNSPTSVRDHNN

-425 MYVDAN
+425 LYVDAN
-431 EAPGLVANLVID
+431 EAPGLVANLVIE

-448 NSSVYV
+448 NSSVYI

-461 CATQTGGQVLPNL
+461 AGSNTLPNL
-474 NIILSGINES
+474 NIILSGIDEG

-496 VNNFT
+496 SNTFRYN
-501 TGTAG
+501 TAG
-506 NWYQVFFEVKLG
+506 DWYQVFFEVKLG
-518 EQNFAQYRVRIEN
+518 EQNYANYRVRIEN

-544 NIRIYTSKNP
+544 DIRIYTSKNP

-574 AENGISESITLLRV
+574 AENGISESIVLLRV

-594 FAADDDGNVNINY
+594 FADDDDGNVNINY

-615 KGGNQDTILSL
+615 KGGTLDTILNL
-626 NYINKHS
+626 NYINS
-633 SGIYGTYVVRKNIAW
+633 SGTYGTYVVRKNIAW

-666 ETKPVRD
+666 ENKPVRD

-820 PVSGVFTQA
+820 PVSGVFTKA

-868 SCDDPTIPVCPNP
+868 SCEDSTIPVCPNP

-890 KYCYGKVNMEDM
+890 KYCYGKVDMVNM

-915 AQSRVNKVGDS
+915 AQSRVNKAGDS

-1001 PYDTAYGCFIINVV
+1001 PYDTAYGCFIVNVV
-1015 PDIII
+1015 PDLV
-1020 FAPKAETPT
+1020 FYSPKAGNPT
-1029 WHNDENWRD
+1029 WHNDENWSD
-1038 LLGNSALIPVEG
+1038 PLGNSALIPVEG

-1086 EPNTCG
+1086 EPNRCG

-1139 YVPKSGDV
+1139 YVPKAGDV

-1223 DFIQLP
+1223 GFIQLP

-1241 KANGEEYQV
+1241 KATGEEYQV
-1250 PESYGK
+1250 PERYGK

-1266 KLLYKGNAAKPEV
+1266 KLLYQGNAANPEV
-1279 TIKYTNIKPDN
+1279 TIKYTNAVADS

-1311 TEVIDGF
+1311 TDVIDGF

-1483 LTDESRRIYSGMTV
+1483 LTDENRRIYSGMTV

-1541 CYAQSEILAI
+1541 CYSQSEILAI

>member
-69 ETRTLKMPLASANNR
+69 ETRTLTMPLASANNR

-94 EADSMS
+94 TTDSMS
-100 SVVAGMT
+100 AVVSGLTYTAAGSTIYKTNFGAIT
-107 YRKPTNSTTT
+107 YQEGSD
-117 IHYTNYGVINYQKT
+117 
-131 LGGGVQIQPE
+131 LEIQP
-141 ASITFNGT
+141 AVSITFDGT
-149 AIKIACDVSNY
+149 PVKIACDVSSY
-160 GDFQITPSGS
+160 TDFQITKRSS
-170 NLSSVVEP
+170 KLSTVVEP

-191 SEIAAKINSSTP
+191 SEIATQINSSTP
-203 YENYNFIAPA
+203 YEDYNFFAPA
-213 SSNILLTTAMN
+213 GATILLTTAMN
-224 SDGNTSCYYYTRQN
+224 SNGSTSCYYSGNASSQ
-238 NLTQIT
+238 TQIT
-244 SCTMYRSTSE
+244 SCTMYRST
-254 NSGYTE
+254 NGGKT
-260 YNSTCTA
+260 YNSLSATCTA
-267 DRMYSVTA
+267 NRMYQVIA
-275 PAAGSTYYY
+275 PSAGNTYYF
-284 ELRSD
+284 ELRSGD
-289 NYNYKI
+289 YKI

-303 AKSEIGPF
+303 DTTEVGPYH
-311 NGTIISDSL
+311 GTIVSNAE

-326 LAAKQDFDVSQEYLV
+326 LAAKQDFDVAPEFLD

-347 NSTDNFVISKKPL
+347 TGTDKFVISSKHL
-360 GWDECS
+360 NWDECS

-373 GSGSAGNSKQFDS
+373 GSGSAGNNKKNDS

-404 NWVTNNPTSVRDFNN
+404 SWVGNSPTSVRDHNN

-425 MYVDAN
+425 LYVDAN
-431 EAPGLVANLVID
+431 EAPGLVANLVIE

-448 NSSVYV
+448 NSSVYI

-461 CATQTGGQVLPNL
+461 AGSNTLPNL
-474 NIILSGINES
+474 NIILSGIDEG

-496 VNNFT
+496 SNTFRYN
-501 TGTAG
+501 TAG
-506 NWYQVFFEVKLG
+506 DWYQVFFEVKLG
-518 EQNFAQYRVRIEN
+518 EQNYANYRVRIEN

-544 NIRIYTSKNP
+544 DIRIYTSKNP

-574 AENGISESITLLRV
+574 AENGISESIVLLRV
-588 DFKSET
+588 DFKSEA
-594 FAADDDGNVNINY
+594 FVADANGNVNINY

-615 KGGNQDTILSL
+615 QGGDKDLILNL
-626 NYINKHS
+626 NYVNEHS
-633 SGIYGTYVVRKNIAW
+633 SGKYGTYVVKKNKTW
-648 SEIHD
+648 DEIDD
-653 TLKYNSINDFVLR
+653 TLRFNSINEFILR
-666 ETKPVRD
+666 EDRPVFD
-673 GEIFFLEEDVVRTTG
+673 GEVFSIQEQVVRPGGVDT
-688 TERVPV
+688 VPV

-699 KSSEFKKYSTY
+699 KSAEFKKYSTY
-710 SCLVSADNSFRVDCG
+710 SCLVSADATFRADCG
-725 GIYTTKVENCKQLL
+725 GLYTTKVQNCKQLL

-754 LSGERNYVLSTQVY
+754 LSGERDYELSTQVY

-774 KGQVNKATPYCDWI
+774 KGQVAAATPICDWI
-788 VGVDGRF
+788 VGVDDRF
-795 VQANLTTAFMHFR
+795 IQANLTRAFMHFR
-808 SVYPNEVSSVNQ
+808 AEYFDEEASVNQ
-820 PVSGVFTQA
+820 PVKGTFTQA
-829 NLDTLLKYESY
+829 DLDILLKYEQY
-840 ITLRKRSI
+840 ITLRKRAI

-857 TVQYIAYPIMG
+857 TVQYIVYPIQG
-868 SCDDPTIPVCPNP
+868 SCDDSTIPVCPNP
-881 MRIFLRSDV
+881 MRIRLRSDV
-890 KYCYGKVNMEDM
+890 KYSYGKQDINSM
-902 PEDIEGAPAVVRI
+902 PEDIQGAPAVVRI

-933 VKGTPKVGTNMYLY
+933 VKGTPKVGTDMYLY

-960 AIYSFSGGIIKDNV
+960 AIYSFSGGINKGNV
-974 LTFTRKD
+974 LTFTRNGN
-981 HGIKMRPGYD
+981 GIKMRPGYD

-1001 PYDTAYGCFIINVV
+1001 PFDTAYGCFIVNVV
-1015 PDIII
+1015 PDLV
-1020 FAPKAETPT
+1020 FYSPKAGNPT
-1029 WHNDENWRD
+1029 WHNDENWVD
-1038 LLGNSALIPVEG
+1038 SLGNAALIPVEG

-1055 PNSAISLDNFDMNNY
+1055 PVGSTDLVYFDTTSFA
-1070 DEVEGATYHL
+1070 EVEGTTYHL
-1080 KYIYGF
+1080 NYIYGF
-1086 EPNTCG
+1086 RPTTCG
-1092 SIYFPIGAKMSGQQ
+1092 SIYFPWGAKISGQQ
-1106 YLVYDSAYVD
+1106 FLTYDSAYVD
-1116 VPVSKGAYSLF
+1116 VPVTKGAYSLF
-1127 GLPLRK
+1127 GLPMKK

-1139 YVPKSGDV
+1139 YMPKAGDV
-1147 ANDDFRFNS
+1147 IGNDFRFNG

-1178 WSYIKGNVV
+1178 WSYIKGNTI
-1187 DSVSTAVAGWGEPSN
+1187 DSVSTAVAGWGNPSN
-1202 ALDEQYV
+1202 SLSEEYV

-1215 QAVNNAMQ
+1215 QAVDTAVQ
-1223 DFIQLP
+1223 EFIQLP
-1229 KNDNTYYFYAIR
+1229 KKDNTYYFYAIR
-1241 KANGEEYQV
+1241 KATGEEYQV
-1250 PESYGK
+1250 PEKFGK
-1256 ADITRDADCY
+1256 ADITRGEDCFKLIYDGRYETPDMTLNY
-1266 KLLYKGNAAKPEV
+1266 KNVE
-1279 TIKYTNIKPDN
+1279 PDS

-1303 MQAFMDAN
+1303 VSALMDAN
-1311 TEVIDGF
+1311 SEIIDGF
-1318 YYTFENDMVKA
+1318 YYTFVDGEMNA
-1329 EPVTSESKIQPAGAF
+1329 ESVTPESKIQPAGAF
-1344 FVHTVNASTS
+1344 FVHAKNASRS
-1354 LDVTFNP
+1354 LDITFNP
-1361 NMVSNSDS
+1361 DMVENTIS
-1369 KNQVAANAPM
+1369 KSPAPAHAPANDY
-1379 SNSQK
+1379 QK
-1384 LTVIAQYGNSRS
+1384 LTIIAQNDEYRS
-1396 VATVTE
+1396 IATIQE
-1402 DAYGSNDYDSQEDA
+1402 DAFGVNEYNTQEDA
-1416 DLLMFN
+1416 DMLLFN
-1422 DNLTPFAVY
+1422 DKLTPFGVY

-1473 FTRPVYLYDA
+1473 FIRPVYLYDA

>member
-69 ETRTLKMPLASANNR
+69 ETRTLTMPLASANNR

-94 EADSMS
+94 TTDSMS
-100 SVVAGMT
+100 AVVSGLTYTAAGSTIYKTNFGAIT
-107 YRKPTNSTTT
+107 YQEGSD
-117 IHYTNYGVINYQKT
+117 
-131 LGGGVQIQPE
+131 LEIQP
-141 ASITFNGT
+141 AVSITFDGT
-149 AIKIACDVSNY
+149 PVKIACDVSSY
-160 GDFQITPSGS
+160 TDFQITKRSS
-170 NLSSVVEP
+170 KLSTVVEP

-191 SEIAAKINSSTP
+191 SEIATQINSSTP
-203 YENYNFIAPA
+203 YEDYNFFAPA
-213 SSNILLTTAMN
+213 GATILLTTAMN
-224 SDGNTSCYYYTRQN
+224 SNGSTSCYYSGNASSQ
-238 NLTQIT
+238 TQIT
-244 SCTMYRSTSE
+244 SCTMYRST
-254 NSGYTE
+254 NGGKT
-260 YNSTCTA
+260 YNSLSATCTA
-267 DRMYSVTA
+267 NRMYQVIA
-275 PAAGSTYYY
+275 PSAGNTYYF
-284 ELRSD
+284 ELRSGD
-289 NYNYKI
+289 YKI

-303 AKSEIGPF
+303 DTTEVGPYH
-311 NGTIISDSL
+311 GTIVSNAE

-326 LAAKQDFDVSQEYLV
+326 LAAKQDFDVAPEFLD

-347 NSTDNFVISKKPL
+347 TGTDKFVISSKHL
-360 GWDECS
+360 NWDECS

-373 GSGSAGNSKQFDS
+373 GSGSAGNNKKNDS

-404 NWVTNNPTSVRDFNN
+404 SWVGNSPTSVRDHNN

-425 MYVDAN
+425 LYVDAN
-431 EAPGLVANLVID
+431 EAPGLVANLVIE

-448 NSSVYV
+448 NSSVYI

-461 CATQTGGQVLPNL
+461 AGSNTLPNL
-474 NIILSGINES
+474 NIILSGIDEG

-496 VNNFT
+496 SNTFRYN
-501 TGTAG
+501 TAG
-506 NWYQVFFEVKLG
+506 DWYQVFFEVKLG
-518 EQNFAQYRVRIEN
+518 EQNYANYRVRIEN

-544 NIRIYTSKNP
+544 DIRIYTSKNP

-574 AENGISESITLLRV
+574 AENGISESIVLLRV
-588 DFKSET
+588 DFKSEA
-594 FAADDDGNVNINY
+594 FVADANGNVNINY

-615 KGGNQDTILSL
+615 QGGDKDLILNL
-626 NYINKHS
+626 NYVNEHS
-633 SGIYGTYVVRKNIAW
+633 SGKYGTYVVKKNKTW
-648 SEIHD
+648 DEIDD
-653 TLKYNSINDFVLR
+653 TLRFNSINEFILR
-666 ETKPVRD
+666 EDRPVFD
-673 GEIFFLEEDVVRTTG
+673 GEVFSIQEQVVRPGGVDT
-688 TERVPV
+688 VPV

-699 KSSEFKKYSTY
+699 KSAEFKKYSTY
-710 SCLVSADNSFRVDCG
+710 SCLVSADATFRADCG
-725 GIYTTKVENCKQLL
+725 GLYTTKVQNCKQLL

-754 LSGERNYVLSTQVY
+754 LSGERDYELSTQVY

-774 KGQVNKATPYCDWI
+774 KGQVAAATPICDWI
-788 VGVDGRF
+788 VGVDDRF
-795 VQANLTTAFMHFR
+795 IQANLTRAFMHFR
-808 SVYPNEVSSVNQ
+808 AEYFEEEASVNQ
-820 PVSGVFTQA
+820 PVKGTFTQA
-829 NLDTLLKYESY
+829 DLDILLKYEQY
-840 ITLRKRSI
+840 ITLRKRAI

-857 TVQYIAYPIMG
+857 TVQYIVYPIQG
-868 SCDDPTIPVCPNP
+868 SCDDSTIPVCPNP
-881 MRIFLRSDV
+881 MRIRLRSDV
-890 KYCYGKVNMEDM
+890 KYSYGKQDINSM
-902 PEDIEGAPAVVRI
+902 PEDIQGAPAVVRI

-933 VKGTPKVGTNMYLY
+933 VKGTPKVGTDMYLY

-960 AIYSFSGGIIKDNV
+960 AIYSFSGGINKGNV
-974 LTFTRKD
+974 LTFTRNGN
-981 HGIKMRPGYD
+981 GIKMRPGYD

-1001 PYDTAYGCFIINVV
+1001 PFDTAYGCFIVNVV
-1015 PDIII
+1015 PDLV
-1020 FAPKAETPT
+1020 FYSPKAGNPT
-1029 WHNDENWRD
+1029 WHNDENWVD
-1038 LLGNSALIPVEG
+1038 SLGNAALIPVEG

-1055 PNSAISLDNFDMNNY
+1055 PVGSTDLVYFDTTSFA
-1070 DEVEGATYHL
+1070 EVEGTTYHL
-1080 KYIYGF
+1080 NYIYGF
-1086 EPNTCG
+1086 RPTTCG
-1092 SIYFPIGAKMSGQQ
+1092 SIYFPWGAKISGQQ
-1106 YLVYDSAYVD
+1106 FLTYDSAYVD
-1116 VPVSKGAYSLF
+1116 VPVTKGAYSLF
-1127 GLPLRK
+1127 GLPMKK

-1139 YVPKSGDV
+1139 YMPKAGDV
-1147 ANDDFRFNS
+1147 IGNDFRFNG

-1178 WSYIKGNVV
+1178 WSYIKGNTI
-1187 DSVSTAVAGWGEPSN
+1187 DSVSTAVAGWGNPSN
-1202 ALDEQYV
+1202 SLSEEYV

-1215 QAVNNAMQ
+1215 QAVDTAVQ
-1223 DFIQLP
+1223 EFIQLP
-1229 KNDNTYYFYAIR
+1229 KKDNTYYFYAIR
-1241 KANGEEYQV
+1241 KATGEEYQV
-1250 PESYGK
+1250 PEKFGK
-1256 ADITRDADCY
+1256 ADITRGEDCFKLIYDGRYETPDMTLNY
-1266 KLLYKGNAAKPEV
+1266 KNVE
-1279 TIKYTNIKPDN
+1279 PDS

-1303 MQAFMDAN
+1303 VSALMDAN
-1311 TEVIDGF
+1311 SEIIDGF
-1318 YYTFENDMVKA
+1318 YYTFVDGEMNA
-1329 EPVTSESKIQPAGAF
+1329 ESVTPESKIQPAGAF
-1344 FVHTVNASTS
+1344 FVHAKNASRS
-1354 LDVTFNP
+1354 LDITFNP
-1361 NMVSNSDS
+1361 DMVENTIS
-1369 KNQVAANAPM
+1369 KSPAPAHAPANDY
-1379 SNSQK
+1379 QK
-1384 LTVIAQYGNSRS
+1384 LTIIAQNDEYRS
-1396 VATVTE
+1396 IATIQE
-1402 DAYGSNDYDSQEDA
+1402 DAFGVNEYNTQEDA
-1416 DLLMFN
+1416 DMLLFN
-1422 DNLTPFAVY
+1422 DKLTPFGVY

>member
-39 HSPGQGNTSLDARGM
+39 HSPGQGNASLDARGM
-54 QPVHELTYVYYMKTN
+54 QPVHELTYVYYMKSG
-69 ETRTLKMPLASANNR
+69 ESRTLTMPLASQINR

-94 EADSMS
+94 TTDSMS
-100 SVVAGMT
+100 AVVSGLTYTAAGSTIYKTNFGAIT
-107 YRKPTNSTTT
+107 YQEGSD
-117 IHYTNYGVINYQKT
+117 
-131 LGGGVQIQPE
+131 LEIQP
-141 ASITFNGT
+141 AVSITFDGSQV
-149 AIKIACDVSNY
+149 KIACDVSSY
-160 GDFQITPSGS
+160 TDFQITKRSS
-170 NLSSVVEP
+170 KLSTVVEP

-191 SEIAAKINSSTP
+191 SEIATQINSSTP
-203 YENYNFIAPA
+203 YEDYNFFAPA
-213 SSNILLTTAMN
+213 GATILLTTAMN
-224 SDGNTSCYYYTRQN
+224 SNGSTSCYYSGNASSQ
-238 NLTQIT
+238 TQIT
-244 SCTMYRSTSE
+244 SCTMYKSTRE
-254 NSGYTE
+254 NSGYSKLSGT
-260 YNSTCTA
+260 TCTA
-267 DRMYSVTA
+267 NRMYQVTA
-275 PAAGSTYYY
+275 PAEGSTEYF
-284 ELRSD
+284 ELRSG
-289 NYNYKI
+289 NYKI

-303 AKSEIGPF
+303 NTTEVGPYHD
-311 NGTIISDSL
+311 TIVSNAE

-326 LAAKQDFDVSQEYLV
+326 LAAKQDFDVAPEFLD

-347 NSTDNFVISKKPL
+347 TGTDKFVISSKHL
-360 GWDECS
+360 NWDECS

-373 GSGSAGNSKQFDS
+373 GSGSAGNNKKNDS

-404 NWVTNNPTSVRDFNN
+404 SWVGNSPTSVRDHNN

-425 MYVDAN
+425 LYVDAN
-431 EAPGLVANLVID
+431 EAPGLVANLVIE

-448 NSSVYV
+448 NSSVYI

-461 CATQTGGQVLPNL
+461 AGSNTLPNL
-474 NIILSGINES
+474 NIILSGIDEG

-496 VNNFT
+496 SNTFRYN
-501 TGTAG
+501 TAG
-506 NWYQVFFEVKLG
+506 DWYQVFFEVKLG
-518 EQNFAQYRVRIEN
+518 EQNYANYRVRIEN

-544 NIRIYTSKNP
+544 DIRIYTSKNP

-574 AENGISESITLLRV
+574 AENGISESIVLLRV

-594 FAADDDGNVNINY
+594 FADDDDGNVNINY

-615 KGGNQDTILSL
+615 KGGTLDTILNL
-626 NYINKHS
+626 NYINS
-633 SGIYGTYVVRKNIAW
+633 SGTYGTYVVRKNIAW

-666 ETKPVRD
+666 ENKPVRD

-820 PVSGVFTQA
+820 PVSGVFTKA

-868 SCDDPTIPVCPNP
+868 SCEDSTIPVCPNP

-890 KYCYGKVNMEDM
+890 KYCYGKVDMVNM

-915 AQSRVNKVGDS
+915 AQSRVNKAGDS

-1001 PYDTAYGCFIINVV
+1001 PYDTAYGCFIVNVV
-1015 PDIII
+1015 PDLV
-1020 FAPKAETPT
+1020 FYSPKAGNPT
-1029 WHNDENWRD
+1029 WHNDENWSD
-1038 LLGNSALIPVEG
+1038 PLGNSALIPVEG

-1086 EPNTCG
+1086 EPNRCG

-1139 YVPKSGDV
+1139 YVPKAGDV

-1223 DFIQLP
+1223 GFIQLP

-1241 KANGEEYQV
+1241 KATGEEYQV
-1250 PESYGK
+1250 PEKFGK

-1279 TIKYTNIKPDN
+1279 TIKYTNIKPDK

>member
-69 ETRTLKMPLASANNR
+69 ETRTLTMPLASANNR

-100 SVVAGMT
+100 SVVARMT
-107 YRKPTNSTTT
+107 YTKPTGSSTT
-117 IHYTNYGVINYQKT
+117 IHYTNYGVINYQVT
-131 LGGGVQIQPE
+131 LGDGVQIQPE

-160 GDFQITPSGS
+160 GDFQISKSGS

-191 SEIAAKINSSTP
+191 SEIAAKINTSTP
-203 YENYNFIAPA
+203 YESYNFIAPA
-213 SSNILLTTAMN
+213 GSNILLTTAMN
-224 SDGNTSCYYYTRQN
+224 SNGSTSCYYSGNTRTQ
-238 NLTQIT
+238 TQIT
-244 SCTMYRSTSE
+244 SCKMYQSTDGGNNYE
-254 NSGYTE
+254 QITAA
-260 YNSTCTA
+260 CTA
-267 DRMYSVTA
+267 NRMYSVEA

-289 NYNYKI
+289 NYKI

-303 AKSEIGPF
+303 AKSEIGPY
-311 NGTIISDSL
+311 NGTIISDSQ

-326 LAAKQDFDVSQEYLV
+326 LAAKQDFDVSSEYLV

-347 NSTDNFVISKKPL
+347 DSTDNFVISQKPL

-373 GSGSAGNSKQFDS
+373 GSGDAGNRKQFAD

-404 NWVTNNPTSVRDFNN
+404 TWVTSSPTSVRDFNN

-461 CATQTGGQVLPNL
+461 CATQQGGQVLPNL
-474 NIILSGINES
+474 NIILSGIDES

-496 VNNFT
+496 SNIFT
-501 TGTAG
+501 TATAG
-506 NWYQVFFEVKLG
+506 RWHQVFFEVKLG

-567 TQQELID
+567 TQEELIA

-594 FAADDDGNVNINY
+594 FAPDASGNVNINY

-615 KGGNQDTILSL
+615 KGGNQDTILNL
-626 NYINKHS
+626 NYINS
-633 SGIYGTYVVRKNIAW
+633 SGTYGTYVVRKNIAW

-653 TLKYNSINDFVLR
+653 TLKYSSINDFVLR

-673 GEIFFLEEDVVRTTG
+673 GEIFFLQEEVVRTTG
-688 TERVPV
+688 TVRVPV

-699 KSSEFKKYSTY
+699 KSREFKKYSTY

-820 PVSGVFTQA
+820 PVSGVFTKA

-868 SCDDPTIPVCPNP
+868 SCEDSTIPVCPNP

-890 KYCYGKVNMEDM
+890 KYCYGKVDMVNM

-915 AQSRVNKVGDS
+915 AQSRVNKAGDS

-947 RTDDADAQGFVGN
+947 RTDDADAQEFVGN

-1116 VPVSKGAYSLF
+1116 VPVSKGSYSLF

-1139 YVPKSGDV
+1139 YVPKAGDV

-1223 DFIQLP
+1223 GFIQLP
-1229 KNDNTYYFYAIR
+1229 KKDNTYYFYAIR

-1279 TIKYTNIKPDN
+1279 TIKYTNAVADSR
-1290 WFLVTNPFMGDLS
+1290 FLVTNPFMGDLS

-1311 TEVIDGF
+1311 TDVIDGF

-1541 CYAQSEILAI
+1541 CYSQSEILAI

>member
-1 MSIVG
+1 MDFFGKKGVLRHVASI
-6 NTDGAVRRFFLSC
+6 FML
-19 LVLLFSMVAM
+19 LLFACVSS
-29 AQTPYSITFT
+29 AQTPYNISFS

-54 QPVHELTYVYYMKTN
+54 QPVHELTYVYYMKTG
-69 ETRTLKMPLASANNR
+69 ETRTLTMPLAAADKR

-107 YRKPTNSTTT
+107 YTKPANSTTT
-117 IHYTNYGVINYQKT
+117 IHYTNYGVINYQVT
-131 LGGGVQIQPE
+131 PGEGVQIQPE

-160 GDFQITPSGS
+160 GDFQISKRNS
-170 NLSSVVEP
+170 KLSSVVEP

-191 SEIAAKINSSTP
+191 SEIAAKINISTP

-213 SSNILLTTAMN
+213 GSQILLTTAMN
-224 SDGNTSCYYYTRQN
+224 SNGSTSCYYSGNTRTQ
-238 NLTQIT
+238 TQIT
-244 SCTMYRSTSE
+244 SCKMYRSTSE

-267 DRMYSVTA
+267 DRMYSVVA
-275 PAAGSTYYY
+275 PAAGSTFYY
-284 ELRSD
+284 ELRSNNSRNN
-289 NYNYKI
+289 NYII

-303 AKSEIGPF
+303 ANTEIGPY

-326 LAAKQDFDVSQEYLV
+326 LAAKQDFDVSSEHLV
-341 TVNYSS
+341 TVNKSS
-347 NSTDNFVISKKPL
+347 NFVISKKPL

-366 YGFVYPY
+366 YGFVYPF
-373 GSGSAGNSKQFDS
+373 GSGDAGNSKQFDS
-386 KFPYWSE
+386 KFPFWSE
-393 YAILQSVPSGA
+393 YAILQSVPAGA
-404 NWVTNNPTSVRDFNN
+404 TWVTSDPTSVRDFNN

-461 CATQTGGQVLPNL
+461 ATSNTLPNL

-496 VNNFT
+496 VGNFSYT
-501 TGTAG
+501 TAG
-506 NWYQVFFEVKLG
+506 RWHQVFFEVKLG

-567 TQQELID
+567 TQKELID

-594 FAADDDGNVNINY
+594 FVPVSGNVNINY

-615 KGGNQDTILSL
+615 KGGNQDTILNL
-626 NYINKHS
+626 NYINS
-633 SGIYGTYVVRKNIAW
+633 SGTYGTYVVKKNIAW

-653 TLKYNSINDFVLR
+653 TLKYNSINAFVLR

-673 GEIFFLEEDVVRTTG
+673 GEIFFLQEEVVRTTG
-688 TERVPV
+688 TVRVPV

-699 KSSEFKKYSTY
+699 KSREFKKYSTY

-808 SVYPNEVSSVNQ
+808 SVYPNEVTSVNQ
-820 PVSGVFTQA
+820 SVDGVFTQA
-829 NLDTLLKYESY
+829 DLDTLLKYESY

-868 SCDDPTIPVCPNP
+868 SCDDSTILVCPNP

-890 KYCYGKVNMEDM
+890 KYCYGKVDMEDM

-915 AQSRVNKVGDS
+915 AQSRVNKAGDS

-933 VKGTPKVGTNMYLY
+933 VKGTPKVGTDMYLY
-947 RTDDADAQGFVGN
+947 RTDDADAQEFVGN
-960 AIYSFSGGIIKDNV
+960 AIYSFSGDIKKGNV
-974 LTFTRKD
+974 LTFTRND
-981 HGIKMRPGYD
+981 NGIKMRPGYD

-1020 FAPKAETPT
+1020 FAPKAENPT
-1029 WHNDENWRD
+1029 WHNDENWSD
-1038 LLGNSALIPVEG
+1038 PLGNSALIPVEG

-1147 ANDDFRFNS
+1147 ANNDFRFNS

-1187 DSVSTAVAGWGEPSN
+1187 DSISTAVTGWGEPSN
-1202 ALDEQYV
+1202 ALGEQYV

-1215 QAVNNAMQ
+1215 QAVNEAMQ
-1223 DFIQLP
+1223 NFIQLP
-1229 KNDNTYYFYAIR
+1229 KNDKTYYFYAIR

-1250 PESYGK
+1250 PEIYGK
-1256 ADITRDADCY
+1256 ADIKRDADCY
-1266 KLLYKGNAAKPEV
+1266 KLLYNGNAANPEV
-1279 TIKYTNIKPDN
+1279 TIKYTNVKPDN

-1311 TEVIDGF
+1311 TDVIDGF
-1318 YYTFENDMVKA
+1318 YYTYQDGMTTAV
-1329 EPVTSESKIQPAGAF
+1329 PVTSESKIQPAGAF

-1354 LDVTFNP
+1354 LDITFNP

-1431 TRVDNK
+1431 TRIGNTPV
-1437 PLMVNMVHTI
+1437 MVNRVRTI
-1447 EMVPLS
+1447 DMIPLS
-1453 VSIID
+1453 VSVLD
-1458 TTVKDVVITFTGAEK
+1458 TAIGNIELSFFGAEN

-1483 LTDESRRIYSGMTV
+1483 LTDINTEIHSGMKI
-1497 DFSGLESDAVRYYLN
+1497 DFDGRESDAVRYYLN
-1512 IDRPNIITA
+1512 IDR
-1521 DDNMTDDSDVIIT
+1521 SDVIT
-1534 NDIEGVH
+1534 FNDDVDNDNDVIISSDNNG
-1541 CYAQSEILAI
+1541 I
-1551 NIYDVAG
+1551 NILSKSELKNITVYDIAG
-1558 HLIKECSNINDN
+1558 HLINECRDINEV
-1570 TFSIKLPVGVY
+1570 SKQIHLPVGVY
-1581 VMEVRTI
+1581 VVEVRTENG
-1588 DTVSNNKV
+1588 VSNNKV
-1596 IIK
+1596 IVK

>member
-1 MSIVG
+1 
-6 NTDGAVRRFFLSC
+6 
-19 LVLLFSMVAM
+19 M

-69 ETRTLKMPLASANNR
+69 ETRTLTMPLASANNR

-94 EADSMS
+94 TTDSMS
-100 SVVAGMT
+100 AVVSGLTYTAAGSTIYKTNFGAIT
-107 YRKPTNSTTT
+107 YQEGSD
-117 IHYTNYGVINYQKT
+117 
-131 LGGGVQIQPE
+131 LEIQP
-141 ASITFNGT
+141 AVSITFDGT
-149 AIKIACDVSNY
+149 PVKIACDVSSY
-160 GDFQITPSGS
+160 TDFQITKRSS
-170 NLSSVVEP
+170 KLSTVVEP

-191 SEIAAKINSSTP
+191 SEIATQINSSTP
-203 YENYNFIAPA
+203 YEDYNFFAPA
-213 SSNILLTTAMN
+213 GATILLTTAMN
-224 SDGNTSCYYYTRQN
+224 SNGSTSCYYSGNASSQ
-238 NLTQIT
+238 TQIT
-244 SCTMYRSTSE
+244 SCTMYRST
-254 NSGYTE
+254 NGGKT
-260 YNSTCTA
+260 YNSLSATCTA
-267 DRMYSVTA
+267 NRMYQVIA
-275 PAAGSTYYY
+275 PSAGNTYYF
-284 ELRSD
+284 ELRSGD
-289 NYNYKI
+289 YKI

-303 AKSEIGPF
+303 DTTEVGPYH
-311 NGTIISDSL
+311 GTIVSNAE

-326 LAAKQDFDVSQEYLV
+326 LAAKQDFDVAPEFLD

-347 NSTDNFVISKKPL
+347 TGTDKFVISSKHL
-360 GWDECS
+360 NWDECS

-373 GSGSAGNSKQFDS
+373 GSGSAGNNKKNDS

-404 NWVTNNPTSVRDFNN
+404 SWVGNSPTSVRDHNN

-425 MYVDAN
+425 LYVDAN
-431 EAPGLVANLVID
+431 EAPGLVANLVIE

-448 NSSVYV
+448 NSSVYI

-461 CATQTGGQVLPNL
+461 AGSNTLPNL
-474 NIILSGINES
+474 NIILSGIDEG

-496 VNNFT
+496 SNTFRYN
-501 TGTAG
+501 TAG
-506 NWYQVFFEVKLG
+506 DWYQVFFEVKLG
-518 EQNFAQYRVRIEN
+518 EQNYANYRVRIEN

-544 NIRIYTSKNP
+544 DIRIYTSKNP

-574 AENGISESITLLRV
+574 AENGISESIVLLRV
-588 DFKSET
+588 DFKSEA
-594 FAADDDGNVNINY
+594 FVADANGNVNINY

-615 KGGNQDTILSL
+615 QGGDKDLILNL
-626 NYINKHS
+626 NYVNEHS
-633 SGIYGTYVVRKNIAW
+633 SGKYGTYVVKKNKTW
-648 SEIHD
+648 DEIDD
-653 TLKYNSINDFVLR
+653 TLRFNSINEFILR
-666 ETKPVRD
+666 EDRPVFD
-673 GEIFFLEEDVVRTTG
+673 GEVFSIQEQVVRPGGVDT
-688 TERVPV
+688 VPV

-699 KSSEFKKYSTY
+699 KSAEFKKYSTY
-710 SCLVSADNSFRVDCG
+710 SCLVSADATFRADCG
-725 GIYTTKVENCKQLL
+725 GLYTTKVQNCKQLL

-754 LSGERNYVLSTQVY
+754 LSGERDYELSTQVY

-774 KGQVNKATPYCDWI
+774 KGQVAAATPICDWI
-788 VGVDGRF
+788 VGVDDRF
-795 VQANLTTAFMHFR
+795 IQANLTRAFMHFR
-808 SVYPNEVSSVNQ
+808 AEYFDEEASVNQ
-820 PVSGVFTQA
+820 PVKGTFTQA
-829 NLDTLLKYESY
+829 DLDILLKYEQY
-840 ITLRKRSI
+840 ITLRKRAI

-857 TVQYIAYPIMG
+857 TVQYIVYPIQG
-868 SCDDPTIPVCPNP
+868 SCDDSTIPVCPNP
-881 MRIFLRSDV
+881 MRIRLRSDV
-890 KYCYGKVNMEDM
+890 KYSYGKQDINSM
-902 PEDIEGAPAVVRI
+902 PEDIQGAPAVVRI

-933 VKGTPKVGTNMYLY
+933 VKGTPKVGTDMYLY

-960 AIYSFSGGIIKDNV
+960 AIYSFSGGINKGNV
-974 LTFTRKD
+974 LTFTRNGN
-981 HGIKMRPGYD
+981 GIKMRPGYD

-1001 PYDTAYGCFIINVV
+1001 PFDTAYGCFIVNVV
-1015 PDIII
+1015 PDLV
-1020 FAPKAETPT
+1020 FYSPKAGNPT
-1029 WHNDENWRD
+1029 WHNDENWVD
-1038 LLGNSALIPVEG
+1038 SLGNAALIPVEG

-1055 PNSAISLDNFDMNNY
+1055 PVGSTDLVYFDTTSFA
-1070 DEVEGATYHL
+1070 EVEGTTYHL
-1080 KYIYGF
+1080 NYIYGF
-1086 EPNTCG
+1086 RPTTCG
-1092 SIYFPIGAKMSGQQ
+1092 SIYFPWGAKISGQQ
-1106 YLVYDSAYVD
+1106 FLTYDSAYVD
-1116 VPVSKGAYSLF
+1116 VPVTKGAYSLF
-1127 GLPLRK
+1127 GLPMKK

-1139 YVPKSGDV
+1139 YMPKAGDV
-1147 ANDDFRFNS
+1147 IGNDFRFNG

-1178 WSYIKGNVV
+1178 WSYIKGNTI
-1187 DSVSTAVAGWGEPSN
+1187 DSVSTAVAGWGNPSN
-1202 ALDEQYV
+1202 SLSEEYV

-1215 QAVNNAMQ
+1215 QAVDTAVQ
-1223 DFIQLP
+1223 EFIQLP
-1229 KNDNTYYFYAIR
+1229 KKDNTYYFYAIR
-1241 KANGEEYQV
+1241 KATGEEYQV
-1250 PESYGK
+1250 PEKFGK
-1256 ADITRDADCY
+1256 ADITRGEDCFKLIYDGRYETPDMTLNY
-1266 KLLYKGNAAKPEV
+1266 KNVE
-1279 TIKYTNIKPDN
+1279 PDS

-1303 MQAFMDAN
+1303 VSALMDAN
-1311 TEVIDGF
+1311 SEIIDGF
-1318 YYTFENDMVKA
+1318 YYTFVDGEMNA
-1329 EPVTSESKIQPAGAF
+1329 ESVTPESKIQPAGAF
-1344 FVHTVNASTS
+1344 FVHAKNASRS
-1354 LDVTFNP
+1354 LDITFNP
-1361 NMVSNSDS
+1361 DMVENTIS
-1369 KNQVAANAPM
+1369 KSPAPAHAPANDY
-1379 SNSQK
+1379 QK
-1384 LTVIAQYGNSRS
+1384 LTIIAQNDEYRS
-1396 VATVTE
+1396 IATIQE
-1402 DAYGSNDYDSQEDA
+1402 DAFGVNEYNTQEDA
-1416 DLLMFN
+1416 DMLLFN
-1422 DNLTPFAVY
+1422 DKLTPFGVY